1 MLHREITTIRSFRNN
16 ENSIDMD
23 NKFTWPPLYEELA
36 KALLRYKEDR
46 TALGQWIYEDLGKVT
61 RTDGQSLVAYL
72 KQKDGSRIIDI
83 DPFSVFAIF
92 NRSTSWENR
101 TELLNHFKKYF
112 GLTKDIPTDFNGIPT
127 VDPRRSFFFSWKS
140 DNSKVIHDLWQLFE
154 EVISDHDISEA
165 FDQVLENG
173 MPKYSLTMCLFWI
186 CPEKYLALDSRNRSY
201 LESFGFP
208 NEFPKF
214 NYDEYSN
221 LMTKVQKK
229 INNGDVPCSSFLEL
243 SLCAWK
249 TATTS
254 PNVWMWSGGTETFLQ
269 DTLKVGS
276 SAKGL
281 VDFKACD
288 SKESLRKAYRAA
300 AGNTDVKI
308 PNSYWDFMSR
318 VKPNDIV
325 VVFSSQKQS
334 GSQFHLLYGWGRFTS
349 ECFYK
354 NEEEN
359 PLQRTVEWN
368 IPYLKTPVIDK
379 KTKNSIFFHL
389 VEGIEA
395 DNIIRLLGI
404 NCDGGAPRNSINP
417 NYWLVGY
424 TFGSNSS
431 QFDRFIKSSIWEGHF
446 NDDSTN
452 DQNLLKQ
459 AKTIKKGDVLI
470 LKSTSTKGAKHD
482 QPFLRVKA
490 VAVVLSDVN
499 SSKNDGYTSCVCN
512 VQYYGVKDSDFDNPV
527 LASYRK
533 TIHLADDK
541 AKPLVDYANSLINPT
556 HMPQLKYKEYIE
568 LLTEAHNLVLTGA
581 PGTGKTY
588 MAQAIAEEM
597 GAVTKFVQFHPA
609 YDYTDFVEGLR
620 PIEKGDG
627 QMGFERKDGVFKEFC
642 REAIKNLIDSEK
654 SIESLTKEMSWQE
667 KLDRF
672 VEDAI
677 EEGTKFKT
685 VNGSEFIISEIKG
698 HSIVIYNEQNEKTT
712 QVAINADE
720 ILELLTNEV
729 PLNIVRDIRNY
740 FNRKFGTQPD
750 SYAFVITKA
759 IRAMKQ
765 KMPVVEANKIDRK
778 PFVFIIDEINRGEA
792 SKIFGELFYAID
804 PGYRGK
810 KDHLVQT
817 QYQNLVPETDTFAKG
832 FYVPENVYILA
843 TMNDIDR
850 SVESMDFAMRRRF
863 AWKEVTPTD
872 TEDMLDTLS
881 CAKEAKA
888 TMNRLNNV
896 IAETEGLGAAY
907 MIGPSYFLKLGENGG
922 DFGKLWK
929 MDIEPLLKEY
939 LRGFRKADE
948 IIDRFSKAFFNVKE
962 KTEDEAELIDE
973 N

>member
-1 MLHREITTIRSFRNN
+1 
-16 ENSIDMD
+16 MD
-23 NKFTWPPLYEELA
+23 SKFTWVPLYEELA
-36 KALLRYKEDR
+36 QALLRYKEDR
-46 TALGQWIYEDLGKVT
+46 TKLVEWIYEDLGKVT
-61 RTDGQSLVAYL
+61 RSDGQSLVAYL

-101 TELLNHFKKYF
+101 TEMLTHFKNKF
-112 GLTKDIPTDFNGIPT
+112 RLTSTIPSDFNGIPT
-127 VDPRRSFFFSWKS
+127 VDARRSFFFSWKS

-154 EVISDHDISEA
+154 KVISDHDISEA

-221 LMTKVQKK
+221 LMAKVQKK
-229 INNGDVPCSSFLEL
+229 INNGDIPCSSFLEL

-249 TATTS
+249 TATTM

-288 SKESLRKAYRAA
+288 SKESLRNAYRAA

-308 PNSYWDFMSR
+308 PNAYWDFISR

-354 NEEEN
+354 KEEEN

-368 IPYLKTPVIDK
+368 FPYPETPVIDK
-379 KTKNSIFFHL
+379 KTKNSLFFHL

-404 NCDGGAPRNSINP
+404 HSERLS
-417 NYWLVGY
+417 
-424 TFGSNSS
+424 
-431 QFDRFIKSSIWEGHF
+431 SSI
-446 NDDSTN
+446 
-452 DQNLLKQ
+452 
-459 AKTIKKGDVLI
+459 
-470 LKSTSTKGAKHD
+470 
-482 QPFLRVKA
+482 
-490 VAVVLSDVN
+490 
-499 SSKNDGYTSCVCN
+499 
-512 VQYYGVKDSDFDNPV
+512 
-527 LASYRK
+527 
-533 TIHLADDK
+533 
-541 AKPLVDYANSLINPT
+541 INPT
-556 HMPQLKYKEYIE
+556 HIPQLKYKEYID
-568 LLTEAHNLVLTGA
+568 LLAEAHNLVLTGA

-597 GAVTKFVQFHPA
+597 GAVTKFVQFHPS

-627 QMGFERKDGVFKEFC
+627 QVGFERKDGVFKEFC
-642 REAIKNLIDSEK
+642 REAIKNLIDSKK
-654 SIESLTKEMSWQE
+654 SIESLTKEISWQE
-667 KLDRF
+667 KLERF
-672 VEDAI
+672 VEDSI
-677 EEGTKFKT
+677 EEGTKLKT
-685 VNGSEFIISEIKG
+685 VNGSEFEISEMKG
-698 HSIVIYNEQNEKTT
+698 HTIVIHNEQNEKTT
-712 QVAINADE
+712 QVAVNADE
-720 ILELLTNEV
+720 ILELLTNDV

-750 SYAFVITKA
+750 SYAFVIAKT
-759 IRAMKQ
+759 IRAMRQ

-778 PFVFIIDEINRGEA
+778 TFVFIIDEINRGEV

-810 KDHLVQT
+810 KDYLVQT
-817 QYQNLVPETDTFAKG
+817 QYQNLVPETDIFAKG

-863 AWKEVTPTD
+863 TWKEVTPTD
-872 TEDMLDTLS
+872 TEAMLDTLS
-881 CAKEAKA
+881 CANEAKA

-896 IAETEGLGAAY
+896 IAETEGLGASY

-922 DFGKLWK
+922 DFLKLWK
-929 MDIEPLLKEY
+929 MNIEPLLKEY

-962 KTEDEAELIDE
+962 DTATDQVELIDE
-973 N
+973 D

>member
-1 MLHREITTIRSFRNN
+1 
-16 ENSIDMD
+16 MD
-23 NKFTWPPLYEELA
+23 SKFTWVPLYEELA
-36 KALLRYKEDR
+36 QALLRYKEDR
-46 TALGQWIYEDLGKVT
+46 TELVEWIYEDLGKVT
-61 RTDGQSLVAYL
+61 RADGQSLVAYL
-72 KQKDGSRIIDI
+72 KQKDGSKILDI

-92 NRSTSWENR
+92 NRSTSWDNR
-101 TELLNHFKKYF
+101 TELLTHFKKKF
-112 GLTKDIPTDFNGIPT
+112 RLTSTIPSDFNGIPT
-127 VDPRRSFFFSWKS
+127 VDARRSFFFSWKS

-154 EVISDHDISEA
+154 KVISDHDISEA

-201 LESFGFP
+201 LEAFGFP
-208 NEFPKF
+208 NEFLKF

-221 LMTKVQKK
+221 LMAKVQKK
-229 INNGDVPCSSFLEL
+229 INNGDIHCSSFLEL

-249 TATTS
+249 TATTT
-254 PNVWMWSGGTETFLQ
+254 P
-269 DTLKVGS
+269 KV
-276 SAKGL
+276 
-281 VDFKACD
+281 
-288 SKESLRKAYRAA
+288 
-300 AGNTDVKI
+300 
-308 PNSYWDFMSR
+308 
-318 VKPNDIV
+318 
-325 VVFSSQKQS
+325 
-334 GSQFHLLYGWGRFTS
+334 
-349 ECFYK
+349 
-354 NEEEN
+354 
-359 PLQRTVEWN
+359 
-368 IPYLKTPVIDK
+368 
-379 KTKNSIFFHL
+379 
-389 VEGIEA
+389 
-395 DNIIRLLGI
+395 
-404 NCDGGAPRNSINP
+404 
-417 NYWLVGY
+417 WLVGY
-424 TFGSNSS
+424 TFSANS
-431 QFDRFIKSSIWEGHF
+431 QFDRFVENSIWEGHF
-446 NDDSTN
+446 NDNSTN
-452 DQNLLKQ
+452 DQKLL
-459 AKTIKKGDVLI
+459 ALATTIKKGDILI

-512 VQYYGVKDSDFDNPV
+512 VQYYGIKDSDFDNPV

-556 HMPQLKYKEYIE
+556 YMPQLRYKEYID

-581 PGTGKTY
+581 PGTGKTH

-597 GAVTKFVQFHPA
+597 GAVTKFVQFHPS

-672 VEDAI
+672 VEDSI

-685 VNGSEFIISEIKG
+685 VTGSEFIISEIKN
-698 HSIVIYNEQNEKTT
+698 HSIVIHNEQNEKTT
-712 QVAINADE
+712 QVAVNADE

-740 FNRKFGTQPD
+740 FSRKFGTQPD
-750 SYAFVITKA
+750 SYTFVIAKA
-759 IRAMKQ
+759 IRAMRQ

-810 KDHLVQT
+810 NGHLVQT
-817 QYQNLVPETDTFAKG
+817 QYQNLVPETDVFGKG

-888 TMNRLNNV
+888 TMNRLNNA
-896 IAETEGLGAAY
+896 IAETDGLGSAY
-907 MIGPSYFLKLGENGG
+907 MIGPSYFLKLGENEGN
-922 DFGKLWK
+922 FFKLWK
-929 MDIEPLLKEY
+929 MNIEPLLKEY
-939 LRGFRKADE
+939 LRGFRKANE
-948 IIDRFSKAFFNVKE
+948 ILDRLNKSYFNTKE
-962 KTEDEAELIDE
+962 ETATDQVELIDE
-973 N
+973 D

>member
-1 MLHREITTIRSFRNN
+1 
-16 ENSIDMD
+16 MD
-23 NKFTWPPLYEELA
+23 SKFTWVPLYEELA
-36 KALLRYKEDR
+36 QALLRYKEDR
-46 TALGQWIYEDLGKVT
+46 TELVEWIYEDLGKVT
-61 RTDGQSLVAYL
+61 RADGQSLVAYL

-101 TELLNHFKKYF
+101 TELLTHFKKKF
-112 GLTKDIPTDFNGIPT
+112 RLTSTIPSDFNGIPT
-127 VDPRRSFFFSWKS
+127 VDARRSFFFSWKS

-154 EVISDHDISEA
+154 KVISDHDISEA

-186 CPEKYLALDSRNRSY
+186 CPKKYLALDSRNRSY
-201 LESFGFP
+201 LNSFGFS

-221 LMTKVQKK
+221 LLAKVQKK
-229 INNGDVPCSSFLEL
+229 INNGDIPCSSFLEL
-243 SLCAWK
+243 SLFAWK
-249 TATTS
+249 TATTT
-254 PNVWMWSGGTETFLQ
+254 PNV
-269 DTLKVGS
+269 
-276 SAKGL
+276 
-281 VDFKACD
+281 
-288 SKESLRKAYRAA
+288 
-300 AGNTDVKI
+300 
-308 PNSYWDFMSR
+308 
-318 VKPNDIV
+318 
-325 VVFSSQKQS
+325 
-334 GSQFHLLYGWGRFTS
+334 
-349 ECFYK
+349 
-354 NEEEN
+354 
-359 PLQRTVEWN
+359 
-368 IPYLKTPVIDK
+368 
-379 KTKNSIFFHL
+379 
-389 VEGIEA
+389 
-395 DNIIRLLGI
+395 
-404 NCDGGAPRNSINP
+404 
-417 NYWLVGY
+417 WLVGY
-424 TFGSNSS
+424 TFSDSS
-431 QFDRFIKSSIWEGHF
+431 QFDRFVENSIWEGHF
-446 NDDSTN
+446 NDNSTN
-452 DQNLLKQ
+452 DQKLLTL
-459 AKTIKKGDVLI
+459 ATTINKGDILI

-512 VQYYGVKDSDFDNPV
+512 VQYYGIKDCDFDNPV

-541 AKPLVDYANSLINPT
+541 AKALVDYANSLINPT
-556 HMPQLKYKEYIE
+556 HMPQFKYKEYID
-568 LLTEAHNLVLTGA
+568 LLKEAHNLVLTGA
-581 PGTGKTY
+581 PGTGKTH

-597 GAVTKFVQFHPA
+597 GAVTKFVQFHPS

-620 PIEKGDG
+620 PIEKCDG

-672 VEDAI
+672 VEDSI

-685 VNGSEFIISEIKG
+685 VNGSEFIISEIKS
-698 HSIVIYNEQNEKTT
+698 HSIVIHNEQNEKTT
-712 QVAINADE
+712 QVAVNADE

-759 IRAMKQ
+759 IRAIKQ

-810 KDHLVQT
+810 KDYLVQT
-817 QYQNLVPETDTFAKG
+817 QYQNLVPETDMFAKG

-850 SVESMDFAMRRRF
+850 SVESMDFAIRRRF

-888 TMNRLNNV
+888 TMNRLNNA
-896 IAETEGLGAAY
+896 IAETDGLGSAY

-922 DFGKLWK
+922 DFFKLWK
-929 MDIEPLLKEY
+929 MNIEPLLKEY
-939 LRGFRKADE
+939 LRGFRKANE
-948 IIDRFSKAFFNVKE
+948 ILDRFNKSYFNTKE
-962 KTEDEAELIDE
+962 ETATDQVELIDE
-973 N
+973 D

>member
-1 MLHREITTIRSFRNN
+1 
-16 ENSIDMD
+16 MD
-23 NKFTWPPLYEELA
+23 SKFTWVPLYEELA
-36 KALLRYKEDR
+36 QALLRYKEDR
-46 TALGQWIYEDLGKVT
+46 TKLVEWIYEDLGKVT
-61 RTDGQSLVAYL
+61 RSDGQSLVAYL

-83 DPFSVFAIF
+83 DPFSVFVIF

-101 TELLNHFKKYF
+101 TEMLTHFKNKF
-112 GLTKDIPTDFNGIPT
+112 RLTSTIPSDFNGIPT
-127 VDPRRSFFFSWKS
+127 VDARRSFFFSWKS

-154 EVISDHDISEA
+154 KVISDHDISEA

-221 LMTKVQKK
+221 LMAKVQKK
-229 INNGDVPCSSFLEL
+229 INNGDIPCSSFLEL

-249 TATTS
+249 TATTM

-288 SKESLRKAYRAA
+288 SKESLRNAYRAA

-308 PNSYWDFMSR
+308 PNAYWDFISR

-354 NEEEN
+354 KEEEN

-368 IPYLKTPVIDK
+368 FPYPETPVIDK
-379 KTKNSIFFHL
+379 KTKNSLFFHL

-404 NCDGGAPRNSINP
+404 HSERLS
-417 NYWLVGY
+417 
-424 TFGSNSS
+424 
-431 QFDRFIKSSIWEGHF
+431 SSI
-446 NDDSTN
+446 
-452 DQNLLKQ
+452 
-459 AKTIKKGDVLI
+459 
-470 LKSTSTKGAKHD
+470 
-482 QPFLRVKA
+482 
-490 VAVVLSDVN
+490 
-499 SSKNDGYTSCVCN
+499 
-512 VQYYGVKDSDFDNPV
+512 
-527 LASYRK
+527 
-533 TIHLADDK
+533 
-541 AKPLVDYANSLINPT
+541 INPT
-556 HMPQLKYKEYIE
+556 HIPQLKYKEYID
-568 LLTEAHNLVLTGA
+568 LLAEAHNLVLTGA

-597 GAVTKFVQFHPA
+597 GAVTKFVQFHPS

-627 QMGFERKDGVFKEFC
+627 QLGFERKDGVFKEFC
-642 REAIKNLIDSEK
+642 REAIKNLIDSKK
-654 SIESLTKEMSWQE
+654 SIESLTKEISWQE
-667 KLDRF
+667 KLERF
-672 VEDAI
+672 VEDSI
-677 EEGTKFKT
+677 EEGTKLKT
-685 VNGSEFIISEIKG
+685 VNGSEFEISEMKG
-698 HSIVIYNEQNEKTT
+698 HTIVIHNEQNEKTT
-712 QVAINADE
+712 QVAVNADE
-720 ILELLTNEV
+720 ILELLTNDV

-750 SYAFVITKA
+750 SYAFVIAKT
-759 IRAMKQ
+759 IRAMRQ

-778 PFVFIIDEINRGEA
+778 TFVFIIDEINRGEV

-810 KDHLVQT
+810 KDYLVQT
-817 QYQNLVPETDTFAKG
+817 QYQNLVPETDIFAKG

-863 AWKEVTPTD
+863 TWKEVTPTD
-872 TEDMLDTLS
+872 TEAMLDTLS
-881 CAKEAKA
+881 CANEAKA

-896 IAETEGLGAAY
+896 IAETEGLGASY

-922 DFGKLWK
+922 DFLKLWK
-929 MDIEPLLKEY
+929 MNIEPLLKEY

-962 KTEDEAELIDE
+962 DTATDQVELIDE
-973 N
+973 D

>member
-1 MLHREITTIRSFRNN
+1 
-16 ENSIDMD
+16 MD
-23 NKFTWPPLYEELA
+23 SKFTWVPLYEELA
-36 KALLRYKEDR
+36 QALLRYKEDR
-46 TALGQWIYEDLGKVT
+46 TELVEWIYGDLGKVT
-61 RTDGQSLVAYL
+61 RSDGQSLVAYL

-92 NRSTSWENR
+92 NRNTSWGNR
-101 TELLNHFKKYF
+101 TELLNHFKKKL
-112 GLTKDIPTDFNGIPT
+112 GLTLDIPTDFNGIPT
-127 VDPRRSFFFSWKS
+127 VDARRSFFFSWKS

-154 EVISDHDISEA
+154 KVISNHSISDHDISEA

-186 CPEKYLALDSRNRSY
+186 CPEKYLALDSKNRSY
-201 LESFGFP
+201 LNSFGFP
-208 NEFPKF
+208 NDFPKF
-214 NYDEYSN
+214 NYQEYSD
-221 LMTKVQKK
+221 LLAKVQKK
-229 INNGDVPCSSFLEL
+229 INNGDIPCSSFLDI
-243 SLCAWK
+243 SFRAWK
-249 TATTS
+249 TTTTT
-254 PNVWMWSGGTETFLQ
+254 PKVWMWNGGTETFLQ

-288 SKESLRKAYRAA
+288 SKESLRNAYRAA

-308 PNSYWDFMSR
+308 PNAYWDFMSR

-354 NEEEN
+354 NEDDN

-379 KTKNSIFFHL
+379 ETKNSMFFHL

-404 NCDGGAPRNSINP
+404 HSERLS
-417 NYWLVGY
+417 
-424 TFGSNSS
+424 
-431 QFDRFIKSSIWEGHF
+431 SSI
-446 NDDSTN
+446 
-452 DQNLLKQ
+452 
-459 AKTIKKGDVLI
+459 
-470 LKSTSTKGAKHD
+470 
-482 QPFLRVKA
+482 
-490 VAVVLSDVN
+490 
-499 SSKNDGYTSCVCN
+499 
-512 VQYYGVKDSDFDNPV
+512 
-527 LASYRK
+527 
-533 TIHLADDK
+533 
-541 AKPLVDYANSLINPT
+541 INPT
-556 HMPQLKYKEYIE
+556 HIPQLKYKEYID
-568 LLTEAHNLVLTGA
+568 LLAEAHNLVLTGA

-597 GAVTKFVQFHPA
+597 SAVTKFVQFHPS

-620 PIEKGDG
+620 PIEKDDG
-627 QMGFERKDGVFKEFC
+627 QLGFERKDGVFKEFC
-642 REAIKNLIDSEK
+642 REAIKNLIDSKK
-654 SIESLTKEMSWQE
+654 SIESLTKEISWQE

-672 VEDAI
+672 VEDSI
-677 EEGTKFKT
+677 EEGTKLKT
-685 VNGSEFIISEIKG
+685 VNGSEFEISEMKG
-698 HSIVIYNEQNEKTT
+698 HTIVIHNEQNEKTT
-712 QVAINADE
+712 QVAVNADE
-720 ILELLTNEV
+720 ILELLTNDV

-750 SYAFVITKA
+750 SYAFVIAKA
-759 IRAMKQ
+759 IRAMRQ

-810 KDHLVQT
+810 KDYLVQT
-817 QYQNLVPETDTFAKG
+817 QYQNLVPETDIFAKG

-863 AWKEVTPTD
+863 TWKEVTPTD
-872 TEDMLDTLS
+872 TEAMLDTLS
-881 CAKEAKA
+881 CANEAKA

-896 IAETEGLGAAY
+896 IAETEGLGASY

-922 DFGKLWK
+922 DFLKLWK
-929 MDIEPLLKEY
+929 MNIEPLLKEY

-962 KTEDEAELIDE
+962 DTATDQVELIDE
-973 N
+973 D

>member
-1 MLHREITTIRSFRNN
+1 
-16 ENSIDMD
+16 MD
-23 NKFTWPPLYEELA
+23 SKFTWVPLYEELA
-36 KALLRYKEDR
+36 QALLRYKEDR
-46 TALGQWIYEDLGKVT
+46 TELVEWIYGDLGKVT
-61 RTDGQSLVAYL
+61 RSDGQSLVAYL

-92 NRSTSWENR
+92 NRNTSWGNR
-101 TELLNHFKKYF
+101 TELLNHFKKKL
-112 GLTKDIPTDFNGIPT
+112 GLTLDIPTDFNGIPT
-127 VDPRRSFFFSWKS
+127 VDARRSFFFSWES

-154 EVISDHDISEA
+154 KVISNHNISEA

-201 LESFGFP
+201 LNSFGFP
-208 NEFPKF
+208 NDFPKF
-214 NYDEYSN
+214 NYQEYSD
-221 LMTKVQKK
+221 LLAKVQKK
-229 INNGDVPCSSFLEL
+229 INNGDIPCSSFLDI
-243 SLCAWK
+243 SFRAWR
-249 TATTS
+249 TTTTT
-254 PNVWMWSGGTETFLQ
+254 PKVWMWSGGTETFLQ

-288 SKESLRKAYRAA
+288 SKESLRNAYRAA

-308 PNSYWDFMSR
+308 PNAYWDFMSR

-354 NEEEN
+354 KEEEN

-379 KTKNSIFFHL
+379 KTKNSMFFHL

-404 NCDGGAPRNSINP
+404 HSERLS
-417 NYWLVGY
+417 
-424 TFGSNSS
+424 
-431 QFDRFIKSSIWEGHF
+431 SSI
-446 NDDSTN
+446 
-452 DQNLLKQ
+452 
-459 AKTIKKGDVLI
+459 
-470 LKSTSTKGAKHD
+470 
-482 QPFLRVKA
+482 
-490 VAVVLSDVN
+490 
-499 SSKNDGYTSCVCN
+499 
-512 VQYYGVKDSDFDNPV
+512 
-527 LASYRK
+527 
-533 TIHLADDK
+533 
-541 AKPLVDYANSLINPT
+541 INPT
-556 HMPQLKYKEYIE
+556 HIPQLKYKEYID
-568 LLTEAHNLVLTGA
+568 LLAEAHNLVLTGA

-597 GAVTKFVQFHPA
+597 GAVTKFVQFHPS

-627 QMGFERKDGVFKEFC
+627 QLGFERKDGVFKEFC
-642 REAIKNLIDSEK
+642 REAIKNLIDSKK
-654 SIESLTKEMSWQE
+654 SIESLTKEISWQE

-672 VEDAI
+672 VEDSI
-677 EEGTKFKT
+677 EEGTKLKT
-685 VNGSEFIISEIKG
+685 VNGSEFEISEMKG
-698 HSIVIYNEQNEKTT
+698 HTIVIHNEQNETTT
-712 QVAINADE
+712 QVAVNADE
-720 ILELLTNEV
+720 ILELLTNDV

-750 SYAFVITKA
+750 SYAFIIAKA
-759 IRAMKQ
+759 IRAMRQ

-778 PFVFIIDEINRGEA
+778 PFVFIIDEINRGEV

-810 KDHLVQT
+810 KDYLVQT
-817 QYQNLVPETDTFAKG
+817 QYQNLVPETDIFAKG

-863 AWKEVTPTD
+863 TWKEVTPTD
-872 TEDMLDTLS
+872 TEAMLDTLS
-881 CAKEAKA
+881 CANEAKA

-896 IAETEGLGAAY
+896 IAETEGLGASY

-922 DFGKLWK
+922 DFLKLWK
-929 MDIEPLLKEY
+929 MNIEPLLKEY

-962 KTEDEAELIDE
+962 DTATDQVELIDE
-973 N
+973 D

>member
-1 MLHREITTIRSFRNN
+1 
-16 ENSIDMD
+16 MD
-23 NKFTWPPLYEELA
+23 SKFTWVPLYEELA
-36 KALLRYKEDR
+36 QALLRYKEDR
-46 TALGQWIYEDLGKVT
+46 TELVEWIYEDLGKVT
-61 RTDGQSLVAYL
+61 RADGQSLVAYL
-72 KQKDGSRIIDI
+72 KQKDGSKILDI

-92 NRSTSWENR
+92 NRSTSWDNR
-101 TELLNHFKKYF
+101 TELLTHFKKKF
-112 GLTKDIPTDFNGIPT
+112 RLTSTIPSDFNGIPT
-127 VDPRRSFFFSWKS
+127 VDARRSFFFSWKS

-154 EVISDHDISEA
+154 KVISDHDISEA

-201 LESFGFP
+201 LEAFGFP
-208 NEFPKF
+208 NEFLKF

-221 LMTKVQKK
+221 LMAKVQKK
-229 INNGDVPCSSFLEL
+229 INNGDIHCSSFLEL

-249 TATTS
+249 TATTT
-254 PNVWMWSGGTETFLQ
+254 P
-269 DTLKVGS
+269 KV
-276 SAKGL
+276 
-281 VDFKACD
+281 
-288 SKESLRKAYRAA
+288 
-300 AGNTDVKI
+300 
-308 PNSYWDFMSR
+308 
-318 VKPNDIV
+318 
-325 VVFSSQKQS
+325 
-334 GSQFHLLYGWGRFTS
+334 
-349 ECFYK
+349 
-354 NEEEN
+354 
-359 PLQRTVEWN
+359 
-368 IPYLKTPVIDK
+368 
-379 KTKNSIFFHL
+379 
-389 VEGIEA
+389 
-395 DNIIRLLGI
+395 
-404 NCDGGAPRNSINP
+404 
-417 NYWLVGY
+417 WLVGY
-424 TFGSNSS
+424 TFSANS
-431 QFDRFIKSSIWEGHF
+431 QFDRFVENSIWEGHF
-446 NDDSTN
+446 NDNSTN
-452 DQNLLKQ
+452 DQKLL
-459 AKTIKKGDVLI
+459 ALATTIKKGDILI

-512 VQYYGVKDSDFDNPV
+512 VQYYGIKDSDFDNPV

-556 HMPQLKYKEYIE
+556 YMPQLRYKEYID

-581 PGTGKTY
+581 PGTGKTH

-597 GAVTKFVQFHPA
+597 GAVTKFVQFHPS

-672 VEDAI
+672 VEDSI

-685 VNGSEFIISEIKG
+685 VTGSEFIISEIKN
-698 HSIVIYNEQNEKTT
+698 HSIVIHNEQNEKTT
-712 QVAINADE
+712 QVAVNADE

-740 FNRKFGTQPD
+740 FSRKFGTQPD
-750 SYAFVITKA
+750 SYAFVIAKA
-759 IRAMKQ
+759 IRAMRQ

-810 KDHLVQT
+810 NGHLVQT
-817 QYQNLVPETDTFAKG
+817 QYQNLVPETDVFGKG

-888 TMNRLNNV
+888 TMNRLNNA
-896 IAETEGLGAAY
+896 IAETDGLGSAY
-907 MIGPSYFLKLGENGG
+907 MIGPSYFLKLGDNEGN
-922 DFGKLWK
+922 FFKLWK
-929 MDIEPLLKEY
+929 MNIEPLLKEY
-939 LRGFRKADE
+939 LRGFRKANE
-948 IIDRFSKAFFNVKE
+948 ILDRLNKSYFNTKE
-962 KTEDEAELIDE
+962 ETATDQVELIDE
-973 N
+973 D

>member
-1 MLHREITTIRSFRNN
+1 
-16 ENSIDMD
+16 MD
-23 NKFTWPPLYEELA
+23 SKFTWVPLYEELA
-36 KALLRYKEDR
+36 QALLRYKEDR
-46 TALGQWIYEDLGKVT
+46 TELVEWIYEDLGKVT
-61 RTDGQSLVAYL
+61 RSDGQSLVAYL

-101 TELLNHFKKYF
+101 TEMLTHFKNKF
-112 GLTKDIPTDFNGIPT
+112 RLTSTIPSDFNGIPT
-127 VDPRRSFFFSWKS
+127 VDARRSFFFSWKS

-154 EVISDHDISEA
+154 KVISDHDISEA

-221 LMTKVQKK
+221 LMAKVQKK
-229 INNGDVPCSSFLEL
+229 INNGDIPCSSFLEL

-249 TATTS
+249 TATTT

-288 SKESLRKAYRAA
+288 SKESLRNAYRAA

-308 PNSYWDFMSR
+308 PNAYWDFMSR

-354 NEEEN
+354 KEEEN

-368 IPYLKTPVIDK
+368 FPYPETPVIDK
-379 KTKNSIFFHL
+379 KTKNSLFFHL

-404 NCDGGAPRNSINP
+404 HSERLS
-417 NYWLVGY
+417 
-424 TFGSNSS
+424 
-431 QFDRFIKSSIWEGHF
+431 SSI
-446 NDDSTN
+446 
-452 DQNLLKQ
+452 
-459 AKTIKKGDVLI
+459 
-470 LKSTSTKGAKHD
+470 
-482 QPFLRVKA
+482 
-490 VAVVLSDVN
+490 
-499 SSKNDGYTSCVCN
+499 
-512 VQYYGVKDSDFDNPV
+512 
-527 LASYRK
+527 
-533 TIHLADDK
+533 
-541 AKPLVDYANSLINPT
+541 INHT
-556 HMPQLKYKEYIE
+556 HIPQLKYKEYID
-568 LLTEAHNLVLTGA
+568 LLAEAHNLVLTGA

-597 GAVTKFVQFHPA
+597 GAVTKFVQFHPS

-627 QMGFERKDGVFKEFC
+627 QLGFERKDGVFKEFC
-642 REAIKNLIDSEK
+642 REAIKNLIDSKK
-654 SIESLTKEMSWQE
+654 SIESLTKEISWQE
-667 KLDRF
+667 KLERF
-672 VEDAI
+672 VEDSI
-677 EEGTKFKT
+677 EEGTKLKT
-685 VNGSEFIISEIKG
+685 VNGSEFEISEMKG
-698 HSIVIYNEQNEKTT
+698 HTIVIHNEQNEKTT
-712 QVAINADE
+712 QVAVNADE
-720 ILELLTNEV
+720 ILELLTNDV

-750 SYAFVITKA
+750 SYAFVIAKT
-759 IRAMKQ
+759 IRAMRQ

-778 PFVFIIDEINRGEA
+778 PFVFIIDEINRGEV

-810 KDHLVQT
+810 KDYLVQT
-817 QYQNLVPETDTFAKG
+817 QYQNLVPETDIFAKG

-863 AWKEVTPTD
+863 TWKEVTPTD
-872 TEDMLDTLS
+872 TEAMLDTLS
-881 CAKEAKA
+881 CANEAKA

-896 IAETEGLGAAY
+896 IAETEGLGASY

-922 DFGKLWK
+922 DFLKLWK
-929 MDIEPLLKEY
+929 MNIEPLLKEY

-962 KTEDEAELIDE
+962 DTATDQVELIDE
-973 N
+973 D

>member
-1 MLHREITTIRSFRNN
+1 
-16 ENSIDMD
+16 MD
-23 NKFTWPPLYEELA
+23 SKFTWVPLYEELA
-36 KALLRYKEDR
+36 QALLRYKEDR
-46 TALGQWIYEDLGKVT
+46 TELVEWIYEDLGKVT
-61 RTDGQSLVAYL
+61 RADGQSLVAYL

-101 TELLNHFKKYF
+101 TKLLTHFKKKF
-112 GLTKDIPTDFNGIPT
+112 RLTSTTPSDFNGIPT
-127 VDPRRSFFFSWKS
+127 VDARRSFFFSWKS

-154 EVISDHDISEA
+154 KVISDHDISEA

-221 LMTKVQKK
+221 LLAKVQKK
-229 INNGDVPCSSFLEL
+229 INNGDIPCSSFLEL
-243 SLCAWK
+243 SLFAWK
-249 TATTS
+249 TATTT
-254 PNVWMWSGGTETFLQ
+254 PNV
-269 DTLKVGS
+269 
-276 SAKGL
+276 
-281 VDFKACD
+281 
-288 SKESLRKAYRAA
+288 
-300 AGNTDVKI
+300 
-308 PNSYWDFMSR
+308 
-318 VKPNDIV
+318 
-325 VVFSSQKQS
+325 
-334 GSQFHLLYGWGRFTS
+334 
-349 ECFYK
+349 
-354 NEEEN
+354 
-359 PLQRTVEWN
+359 
-368 IPYLKTPVIDK
+368 
-379 KTKNSIFFHL
+379 
-389 VEGIEA
+389 
-395 DNIIRLLGI
+395 
-404 NCDGGAPRNSINP
+404 
-417 NYWLVGY
+417 WLVGY
-424 TFGSNSS
+424 TFSDSS
-431 QFDRFIKSSIWEGHF
+431 QFDRFVENSIWEGHF
-446 NDDSTN
+446 NDNSTN
-452 DQNLLKQ
+452 DQKLLTL
-459 AKTIKKGDVLI
+459 ATTIKKGDILI

-512 VQYYGVKDSDFDNPV
+512 VQYYGIKDSDFDNPV

-556 HMPQLKYKEYIE
+556 HMPQLKYKEYID
-568 LLTEAHNLVLTGA
+568 LLTEAHNLVFTGA
-581 PGTGKTY
+581 PGTGKTH

-597 GAVTKFVQFHPA
+597 GAVTKFVQFHPS

-627 QMGFERKDGVFKEFC
+627 QLGFERKDGVFKEFC

-672 VEDAI
+672 VEDSI

-685 VNGSEFIISEIKG
+685 VNGSEFIISEIKN
-698 HSIVIYNEQNEKTT
+698 HSIVIHNEQNEKTT
-712 QVAINADE
+712 QVAVNADE

-740 FNRKFGTQPD
+740 FSRKFGTQPD
-750 SYAFVITKA
+750 SYAFVIAKA
-759 IRAMKQ
+759 IRAMRQ

-810 KDHLVQT
+810 KDYLVQT
-817 QYQNLVPETDTFAKG
+817 QYQNLVPETDIFAKG

-863 AWKEVTPTD
+863 TWKEVTPTN
-872 TEDMLDTLS
+872 TEAMLDALP

-888 TMNRLNNV
+888 TMNRLNNA
-896 IAETEGLGAAY
+896 IEETDGLGAAY
-907 MIGPSYFLKLGENGG
+907 MIGPSYFLKLGENGC
-922 DFGKLWK
+922 DFLKLWK
-929 MDIEPLLKEY
+929 MNIEPLLKEY

-948 IIDRFSKAFFNVKE
+948 IIDRFNKSYFNTKE
-962 KTEDEAELIDE
+962 DTATDQVELIDE
-973 N
+973 D

>member
-1 MLHREITTIRSFRNN
+1 
-16 ENSIDMD
+16 MD
-23 NKFTWPPLYEELA
+23 SKFTWVPLYEELA
-36 KALLRYKEDR
+36 QALLRYKEDR
-46 TALGQWIYEDLGKVT
+46 TELVEWIYEDLGKVT
-61 RTDGQSLVAYL
+61 RADRQSLVAYL

-101 TELLNHFKKYF
+101 TKLLTHFKKKF
-112 GLTKDIPTDFNGIPT
+112 RLTSTTPSDFNGIPT
-127 VDPRRSFFFSWKS
+127 VDARRSFFFSWKS

-154 EVISDHDISEA
+154 KVISDHDISEA

-221 LMTKVQKK
+221 LLAKVQKK
-229 INNGDVPCSSFLEL
+229 INNGDIPCSSFLEL
-243 SLCAWK
+243 SLFAWK
-249 TATTS
+249 TATTT
-254 PNVWMWSGGTETFLQ
+254 PNV
-269 DTLKVGS
+269 
-276 SAKGL
+276 
-281 VDFKACD
+281 
-288 SKESLRKAYRAA
+288 
-300 AGNTDVKI
+300 
-308 PNSYWDFMSR
+308 
-318 VKPNDIV
+318 
-325 VVFSSQKQS
+325 
-334 GSQFHLLYGWGRFTS
+334 
-349 ECFYK
+349 
-354 NEEEN
+354 
-359 PLQRTVEWN
+359 
-368 IPYLKTPVIDK
+368 
-379 KTKNSIFFHL
+379 
-389 VEGIEA
+389 
-395 DNIIRLLGI
+395 
-404 NCDGGAPRNSINP
+404 
-417 NYWLVGY
+417 WLVGY
-424 TFGSNSS
+424 TFSDSS
-431 QFDRFIKSSIWEGHF
+431 QFDRFVENSIWEGHF
-446 NDDSTN
+446 NDNSTN
-452 DQNLLKQ
+452 DQKLLTL
-459 AKTIKKGDVLI
+459 ATTIKKGDILI

-512 VQYYGVKDSDFDNPV
+512 VQYYGIKDSDFDNPV

-556 HMPQLKYKEYIE
+556 HMPQLKYKEYID
-568 LLTEAHNLVLTGA
+568 LLTEAHNLVFTGA
-581 PGTGKTY
+581 PGTGKTH

-597 GAVTKFVQFHPA
+597 GAVTKFVQFHPS

-627 QMGFERKDGVFKEFC
+627 QLGFERKDGVFKEFC

-672 VEDAI
+672 VEDSI

-685 VNGSEFIISEIKG
+685 VNGSEFIISEIKN
-698 HSIVIYNEQNEKTT
+698 HSIVIHNEQNEKTT
-712 QVAINADE
+712 QVAVNADE

-740 FNRKFGTQPD
+740 FSRKFGTQPD
-750 SYAFVITKA
+750 SYAFVIAKA
-759 IRAMKQ
+759 IRAMRQ

-810 KDHLVQT
+810 KDYLVQT
-817 QYQNLVPETDTFAKG
+817 QYQNLVPETDIFAKG

-863 AWKEVTPTD
+863 TWKEVTPTD
-872 TEDMLDTLS
+872 TEAMLDALP

-888 TMNRLNNV
+888 TMNRLNNA
-896 IAETEGLGAAY
+896 IEETDGLGAAY
-907 MIGPSYFLKLGENGG
+907 MIGPSYFLKLGENGC
-922 DFGKLWK
+922 DFLKLWK
-929 MDIEPLLKEY
+929 MNIEPLLKEY

-948 IIDRFSKAFFNVKE
+948 IIDRFNKSYFNTKE
-962 KTEDEAELIDE
+962 DTATDQVELIDE
-973 N
+973 D

>member
-1 MLHREITTIRSFRNN
+1 
-16 ENSIDMD
+16 MD
-23 NKFTWPPLYEELA
+23 SKFTWVPLYEELA
-36 KALLRYKEDR
+36 QALLRYKEDR
-46 TALGQWIYEDLGKVT
+46 TELVEWIYEDLGKVT
-61 RTDGQSLVAYL
+61 RADGQSLVAYL

-101 TELLNHFKKYF
+101 TKLLTHFKKKF
-112 GLTKDIPTDFNGIPT
+112 RLTSTTPSDFNGIPT
-127 VDPRRSFFFSWKS
+127 VDARRSFFFSWKS

-154 EVISDHDISEA
+154 KVISDHDISEA

-221 LMTKVQKK
+221 LLAKVQKK
-229 INNGDVPCSSFLEL
+229 INNGDIPCSSFLEL
-243 SLCAWK
+243 SLFAWK
-249 TATTS
+249 TATTT
-254 PNVWMWSGGTETFLQ
+254 PNV
-269 DTLKVGS
+269 
-276 SAKGL
+276 
-281 VDFKACD
+281 
-288 SKESLRKAYRAA
+288 
-300 AGNTDVKI
+300 
-308 PNSYWDFMSR
+308 
-318 VKPNDIV
+318 
-325 VVFSSQKQS
+325 
-334 GSQFHLLYGWGRFTS
+334 
-349 ECFYK
+349 
-354 NEEEN
+354 
-359 PLQRTVEWN
+359 
-368 IPYLKTPVIDK
+368 
-379 KTKNSIFFHL
+379 
-389 VEGIEA
+389 
-395 DNIIRLLGI
+395 
-404 NCDGGAPRNSINP
+404 
-417 NYWLVGY
+417 WLVGY
-424 TFGSNSS
+424 TFSDSS
-431 QFDRFIKSSIWEGHF
+431 QFDRFVENSIWEGHF
-446 NDDSTN
+446 NDNSTN
-452 DQNLLKQ
+452 DQKLLTL
-459 AKTIKKGDVLI
+459 ATTIKKGDILI

-512 VQYYGVKDSDFDNPV
+512 VQYYGIKDSDFDNPV

-556 HMPQLKYKEYIE
+556 HMPQLKYKEYID
-568 LLTEAHNLVLTGA
+568 LLTEAHNLVFTGA
-581 PGTGKTY
+581 PGTGKTH

-597 GAVTKFVQFHPA
+597 GAVTKFVQFHPS

-627 QMGFERKDGVFKEFC
+627 QLGFERKDGVFKEFC

-672 VEDAI
+672 VEDSI

-685 VNGSEFIISEIKG
+685 VNGSEFIISEIKN
-698 HSIVIYNEQNEKTT
+698 HSIVIHNEQNEKTT
-712 QVAINADE
+712 QVAVNADE

-740 FNRKFGTQPD
+740 FSRKFGTQPD
-750 SYAFVITKA
+750 SYAFVIAKA
-759 IRAMKQ
+759 IRAMRQ

-792 SKIFGELFYAID
+792 SKIFGELFYAIN

-810 KDHLVQT
+810 KDYLVQT
-817 QYQNLVPETDTFAKG
+817 QYQNLVPETDIFAKG

-863 AWKEVTPTD
+863 TWKEVTPTD
-872 TEDMLDTLS
+872 TEAMLDALP

-888 TMNRLNNV
+888 TMNRLNNA
-896 IAETEGLGAAY
+896 IEETDGLGAAY
-907 MIGPSYFLKLGENGG
+907 MIGPSYFLKLGENGC
-922 DFGKLWK
+922 DFLKLWK
-929 MDIEPLLKEY
+929 MNIEPLLKEY

-948 IIDRFSKAFFNVKE
+948 IIDRFNKSYFNTKE
-962 KTEDEAELIDE
+962 DTATDQVELIDE
-973 N
+973 D

>member
-1 MLHREITTIRSFRNN
+1 
-16 ENSIDMD
+16 MD
-23 NKFTWPPLYEELA
+23 SKFTWVPLYEELA
-36 KALLRYKEDR
+36 QALLRYKEDR
-46 TALGQWIYEDLGKVT
+46 TELVEWIYEDLGKVT
-61 RTDGQSLVAYL
+61 RSDGQSLVAYP
-72 KQKDGSRIIDI
+72 KQKDGSKILDI

-92 NRSTSWENR
+92 NRNTSWENR
-101 TELLNHFKKYF
+101 TELLTHFKKKF
-112 GLTKDIPTDFNGIPT
+112 RLTSTIPSDFNGIPT
-127 VDPRRSFFFSWKS
+127 VDARRSFFFSWKS

-154 EVISDHDISEA
+154 KVISDHDISEA

-221 LMTKVQKK
+221 LMAKVQKK
-229 INNGDVPCSSFLEL
+229 INNGDIPCSSFLEL

-249 TATTS
+249 TATTT

-269 DTLKVGS
+269 DTLKAGS

-288 SKESLRKAYRAA
+288 SKESLRNAYRAA

-308 PNSYWDFMSR
+308 PNAYWDFMSR

-354 NEEEN
+354 KEEEN

-368 IPYLKTPVIDK
+368 FPYPETPVIDK
-379 KTKNSIFFHL
+379 KTKNSLFFHL

-404 NCDGGAPRNSINP
+404 HSERLS
-417 NYWLVGY
+417 
-424 TFGSNSS
+424 
-431 QFDRFIKSSIWEGHF
+431 SSI
-446 NDDSTN
+446 
-452 DQNLLKQ
+452 
-459 AKTIKKGDVLI
+459 
-470 LKSTSTKGAKHD
+470 
-482 QPFLRVKA
+482 
-490 VAVVLSDVN
+490 
-499 SSKNDGYTSCVCN
+499 
-512 VQYYGVKDSDFDNPV
+512 
-527 LASYRK
+527 
-533 TIHLADDK
+533 
-541 AKPLVDYANSLINPT
+541 INPT
-556 HMPQLKYKEYIE
+556 HIPQLKYKEYID
-568 LLTEAHNLVLTGA
+568 LLAEAHNLVLTGA

-597 GAVTKFVQFHPA
+597 GAVTKFVQFHPS

-627 QMGFERKDGVFKEFC
+627 QLGFERKDGVFKEFC
-642 REAIKNLIDSEK
+642 REAIKNLIDSKK
-654 SIESLTKEMSWQE
+654 SIESLTKEISWQE

-672 VEDAI
+672 VEDSI
-677 EEGTKFKT
+677 EEGTKLKT
-685 VNGSEFIISEIKG
+685 VNGSEFEISKMKG
-698 HSIVIYNEQNEKTT
+698 HTILIHNEQNEKTT
-712 QVAINADE
+712 QVAVNADE
-720 ILELLTNEV
+720 ILELLTNDV

-740 FNRKFGTQPD
+740 FNRKLGTQPD
-750 SYAFVITKA
+750 SYAFVIAKA
-759 IRAMKQ
+759 IRAMRQ

-778 PFVFIIDEINRGEA
+778 PFVFIIDEINRGEV

-810 KDHLVQT
+810 KDYLVQT
-817 QYQNLVPETDTFAKG
+817 QYQNLVPETDIFAKG

-863 AWKEVTPTD
+863 TWKEVTPTD
-872 TEDMLDTLS
+872 TEAMLDTLS
-881 CAKEAKA
+881 CANEAKA

-896 IAETEGLGAAY
+896 IAETEGLGASY

-922 DFGKLWK
+922 DFLKLWK
-929 MDIEPLLKEY
+929 MNIEPLLKEY

-962 KTEDEAELIDE
+962 DTATDQVELIDE
-973 N
+973 D

>member
-1 MLHREITTIRSFRNN
+1 
-16 ENSIDMD
+16 MD
-23 NKFTWPPLYEELA
+23 SKFTWVPLYEELA
-36 KALLRYKEDR
+36 QALLRYKEDR
-46 TALGQWIYEDLGKVT
+46 TKLVEWIYEDLGKVT
-61 RTDGQSLVAYL
+61 RSDGQSLVAYL

-101 TELLNHFKKYF
+101 TEMLTHFKNKF
-112 GLTKDIPTDFNGIPT
+112 RLTSTIPSDFNGIPT
-127 VDPRRSFFFSWKS
+127 VDARRSFFFSWKS

-154 EVISDHDISEA
+154 KVISDHDISEA

-221 LMTKVQKK
+221 LMAKVQKK
-229 INNGDVPCSSFLEL
+229 INNGDIPCSSFLEL

-249 TATTS
+249 TATTT

-288 SKESLRKAYRAA
+288 SKESLRNAYRAA

-308 PNSYWDFMSR
+308 PNAYWDFISR

-354 NEEEN
+354 KEEEN

-368 IPYLKTPVIDK
+368 FPYPETPVIDK
-379 KTKNSIFFHL
+379 KTKNSLFFHL

-404 NCDGGAPRNSINP
+404 HSERLS
-417 NYWLVGY
+417 
-424 TFGSNSS
+424 
-431 QFDRFIKSSIWEGHF
+431 SSI
-446 NDDSTN
+446 
-452 DQNLLKQ
+452 
-459 AKTIKKGDVLI
+459 
-470 LKSTSTKGAKHD
+470 
-482 QPFLRVKA
+482 
-490 VAVVLSDVN
+490 
-499 SSKNDGYTSCVCN
+499 
-512 VQYYGVKDSDFDNPV
+512 
-527 LASYRK
+527 
-533 TIHLADDK
+533 
-541 AKPLVDYANSLINPT
+541 INPT
-556 HMPQLKYKEYIE
+556 HIPQLKYKEYID
-568 LLTEAHNLVLTGA
+568 LLAEAHNLVLTGA

-597 GAVTKFVQFHPA
+597 GAVTKFVQFHPS
-609 YDYTDFVEGLR
+609 YDYTDFVKGLR

-627 QMGFERKDGVFKEFC
+627 QLGFERKDGVFKEFC
-642 REAIKNLIDSEK
+642 REAIKNLIDSKK
-654 SIESLTKEMSWQE
+654 SIESLTKEISWQE
-667 KLDRF
+667 KLERF
-672 VEDAI
+672 VEDSI
-677 EEGTKFKT
+677 EEGTKLKT
-685 VNGSEFIISEIKG
+685 VNGSEFEISEMKG
-698 HSIVIYNEQNEKTT
+698 HTIVIHNEQNEKIT
-712 QVAINADE
+712 QVAVNADE
-720 ILELLTNEV
+720 ILELLTNDV

-750 SYAFVITKA
+750 SYAFVIAKT
-759 IRAMKQ
+759 IRAMRQ

-778 PFVFIIDEINRGEA
+778 PFVFIIDEINRGEV

-810 KDHLVQT
+810 KDYLVQT
-817 QYQNLVPETDTFAKG
+817 QYQNLVPETDIFAKG

-863 AWKEVTPTD
+863 TWKEVTPTD
-872 TEDMLDTLS
+872 TEAMLDTLS
-881 CAKEAKA
+881 CANKAKA

-896 IAETEGLGAAY
+896 IAETEGLGASY

-922 DFGKLWK
+922 DFLKLWK
-929 MDIEPLLKEY
+929 MNIEPLLKEY

-962 KTEDEAELIDE
+962 DTATDQVELIDE
-973 N
+973 D

>member
-1 MLHREITTIRSFRNN
+1 
-16 ENSIDMD
+16 MD
-23 NKFTWPPLYEELA
+23 SKFTWVPLFEELA
-36 KALLRYKEDR
+36 QALLRYKEDR
-46 TALGQWIYEDLGKVT
+46 TELVEWIYEDLGKVT
-61 RTDGQSLVAYL
+61 RSDGQSLVAYL
-72 KQKDGSRIIDI
+72 KQKDGSKILDI

-92 NRSTSWENR
+92 NRNTSWSNR
-101 TELLNHFKKYF
+101 TELLNHFKKKL
-112 GLTKDIPTDFNGIPT
+112 GLTLDIPTDFNGIPT
-127 VDPRRSFFFSWKS
+127 VDARRSFFFSWKS

-154 EVISDHDISEA
+154 KVISNHNISEA

-201 LESFGFP
+201 LNSFGFP
-208 NEFPKF
+208 NDFPKF
-214 NYDEYSN
+214 NYQEYSD
-221 LMTKVQKK
+221 LLAKVQKK
-229 INNGDVPCSSFLEL
+229 INNGDIPCSSFLDI
-243 SLCAWK
+243 SFRAWK
-249 TATTS
+249 TTTTT
-254 PNVWMWSGGTETFLQ
+254 PKVWMWNGGTETFLQ

-281 VDFKACD
+281 VNFKACD

-308 PNSYWDFMSR
+308 PNAYWDFMSR

-354 NEEEN
+354 NEDDN

-379 KTKNSIFFHL
+379 KTKNSLFFHL

-404 NCDGGAPRNSINP
+404 HSERLS
-417 NYWLVGY
+417 
-424 TFGSNSS
+424 
-431 QFDRFIKSSIWEGHF
+431 SSI
-446 NDDSTN
+446 
-452 DQNLLKQ
+452 
-459 AKTIKKGDVLI
+459 
-470 LKSTSTKGAKHD
+470 
-482 QPFLRVKA
+482 
-490 VAVVLSDVN
+490 
-499 SSKNDGYTSCVCN
+499 
-512 VQYYGVKDSDFDNPV
+512 
-527 LASYRK
+527 
-533 TIHLADDK
+533 
-541 AKPLVDYANSLINPT
+541 INPT
-556 HMPQLKYKEYIE
+556 HIPQLKYKEYID
-568 LLTEAHNLVLTGA
+568 LLAEAHNLVLTGA

-597 GAVTKFVQFHPA
+597 GAVTKFVQFHPS

-627 QMGFERKDGVFKEFC
+627 QLGFERKDGVFKEFC
-642 REAIKNLIDSEK
+642 REAIKNLIDSKK
-654 SIESLTKEMSWQE
+654 SIESLTKEISWQE

-672 VEDAI
+672 VEDSI
-677 EEGTKFKT
+677 EEGTKLKT
-685 VNGSEFIISEIKG
+685 VNGSEFEISEMKG
-698 HSIVIYNEQNEKTT
+698 HTIVIHNEQNEKTT
-712 QVAINADE
+712 QVAVNADE
-720 ILELLTNEV
+720 ILELLTNDV

-750 SYAFVITKA
+750 SYAFVIAKA
-759 IRAMKQ
+759 IRAMRQ

-778 PFVFIIDEINRGEA
+778 PFVFIIDEINRGEV

-810 KDHLVQT
+810 KDYLVQT
-817 QYQNLVPETDTFAKG
+817 QYQNLVPETDIFAKG

-863 AWKEVTPTD
+863 TWKEVTPTD
-872 TEDMLDTLS
+872 TEAMLDTLS
-881 CAKEAKA
+881 CANEAKA

-896 IAETEGLGAAY
+896 IAETEGLGASY
-907 MIGPSYFLKLGENGG
+907 VIGPSYFLKLGENGG
-922 DFGKLWK
+922 DFLKLWK
-929 MDIEPLLKEY
+929 MNIEPLLKEY

-962 KTEDEAELIDE
+962 DTATDQVELIDE
-973 N
+973 D

>member
-1 MLHREITTIRSFRNN
+1 
-16 ENSIDMD
+16 MD
-23 NKFTWPPLYEELA
+23 NKFTWTPLYKELA
-36 KALLRYKEDR
+36 ESLLRYKEDR
-46 TALGQWIYEDLGKVT
+46 TALVQWIYEDLGKVST
-61 RTDGQSLVAYL
+61 FGKQSLVAYL

-83 DPFSVFAIF
+83 DPFSVVAIF
-92 NRSTSWENR
+92 NRNISWDNR
-101 TELLNHFKKYF
+101 TELLKHFKNKF
-112 GLTKDIPTDFNGIPT
+112 GLISAFPTDFNGIPT
-127 VDPRRSFFFSWKS
+127 VDARRSFFFSWKS

-154 EVISDHDISEA
+154 KVISSHDISEA

-221 LMTKVQKK
+221 LMAKVQKK
-229 INNGDVPCSSFLEL
+229 INNGDIPCSSFLEL

-249 TATTS
+249 TATTT

-308 PNSYWDFMSR
+308 PNAYWDFMSR

-354 NEEEN
+354 KEEEN

-368 IPYLKTPVIDK
+368 FPYPETPVIDK
-379 KTKNSIFFHL
+379 KTKNSLFFHL

-404 NCDGGAPRNSINP
+404 HSERLS
-417 NYWLVGY
+417 
-424 TFGSNSS
+424 
-431 QFDRFIKSSIWEGHF
+431 SSI
-446 NDDSTN
+446 
-452 DQNLLKQ
+452 
-459 AKTIKKGDVLI
+459 
-470 LKSTSTKGAKHD
+470 
-482 QPFLRVKA
+482 
-490 VAVVLSDVN
+490 
-499 SSKNDGYTSCVCN
+499 
-512 VQYYGVKDSDFDNPV
+512 
-527 LASYRK
+527 
-533 TIHLADDK
+533 
-541 AKPLVDYANSLINPT
+541 INHT
-556 HMPQLKYKEYIE
+556 HIPQLKYKEYID
-568 LLTEAHNLVLTGA
+568 LLAEAHNLVLTGA

-597 GAVTKFVQFHPA
+597 GAVTKFVQFHPS

-627 QMGFERKDGVFKEFC
+627 QLGFERKDGVFKEFC
-642 REAIKNLIDSEK
+642 REAIKNLIDSKK
-654 SIESLTKEMSWQE
+654 SIESLTKEISWQE

-672 VEDAI
+672 VEDSI
-677 EEGTKFKT
+677 EEGTKLKT
-685 VNGSEFIISEIKG
+685 VNGSEFEISEMKG
-698 HSIVIYNEQNEKTT
+698 HTIVIHNEQNEKTT
-712 QVAINADE
+712 QVAVNADE
-720 ILELLTNEV
+720 ILELLTNDV

-750 SYAFVITKA
+750 SYAFVIAKA
-759 IRAMKQ
+759 IRAMRQ

-778 PFVFIIDEINRGEA
+778 PFVFIIDEINRGEV

-810 KDHLVQT
+810 KDYLVQT
-817 QYQNLVPETDTFAKG
+817 QYQNLVPETDIFAKG

-863 AWKEVTPTD
+863 TWKEVTPTD
-872 TEDMLDTLS
+872 TEAMLDTLS
-881 CAKEAKA
+881 CANEAKA

-896 IAETEGLGAAY
+896 IAETEGLGASY

-922 DFGKLWK
+922 DFLKLWK
-929 MDIEPLLKEY
+929 MNIEPLLKEY

-948 IIDRFSKAFFNVKE
+948 IIDRLSKAFFNVKE
-962 KTEDEAELIDE
+962 DTATDQVELIDE
-973 N
+973 D

>member
-1 MLHREITTIRSFRNN
+1 
-16 ENSIDMD
+16 MD
-23 NKFTWPPLYEELA
+23 SKFTWVPLYEELA
-36 KALLRYKEDR
+36 QALLRYKEDR
-46 TALGQWIYEDLGKVT
+46 TELVEWIYGDLGKVT
-61 RTDGQSLVAYL
+61 RSDGQSLVAYL

-92 NRSTSWENR
+92 NRNTSWGNR
-101 TELLNHFKKYF
+101 TELLNHFKKKL
-112 GLTKDIPTDFNGIPT
+112 GLTLDIPTDFNGIPT
-127 VDPRRSFFFSWKS
+127 VDARRSFFFSWES

-154 EVISDHDISEA
+154 KVISNHNISEA

-186 CPEKYLALDSRNRSY
+186 CPKKYLALDSKNRSY
-201 LESFGFP
+201 LNSFGFP
-208 NEFPKF
+208 NDFPKF
-214 NYDEYSN
+214 NYQEYSN
-221 LMTKVQKK
+221 LMAKVQKK
-229 INNGDVPCSSFLEL
+229 INNGDIPCSSFLEL
-243 SLCAWK
+243 SLFAWK
-249 TATTS
+249 TATTT
-254 PNVWMWSGGTETFLQ
+254 PNVWMWNGGTETFLQ

-288 SKESLRKAYRAA
+288 SKESLRNAYRAA

-308 PNSYWDFMSR
+308 PNAYWDFMSR

-354 NEEEN
+354 NEDDN

-379 KTKNSIFFHL
+379 KTKNSMFFHL

-404 NCDGGAPRNSINP
+404 HSERLS
-417 NYWLVGY
+417 
-424 TFGSNSS
+424 
-431 QFDRFIKSSIWEGHF
+431 SSI
-446 NDDSTN
+446 
-452 DQNLLKQ
+452 
-459 AKTIKKGDVLI
+459 
-470 LKSTSTKGAKHD
+470 
-482 QPFLRVKA
+482 
-490 VAVVLSDVN
+490 
-499 SSKNDGYTSCVCN
+499 
-512 VQYYGVKDSDFDNPV
+512 
-527 LASYRK
+527 
-533 TIHLADDK
+533 
-541 AKPLVDYANSLINPT
+541 INPT
-556 HMPQLKYKEYIE
+556 HIPQLKYKEYID
-568 LLTEAHNLVLTGA
+568 LLAEAHNLVLTGA

-597 GAVTKFVQFHPA
+597 GAVTKFVQFHPS

-627 QMGFERKDGVFKEFC
+627 QLGFERKDGVFKEFC
-642 REAIKNLIDSEK
+642 REAIKNLIDSKK
-654 SIESLTKEMSWQE
+654 SIESLTKEISWQE

-672 VEDAI
+672 VEDSI
-677 EEGTKFKT
+677 EEGTKLKT
-685 VNGSEFIISEIKG
+685 VNGSEFEISEMKG
-698 HSIVIYNEQNEKTT
+698 HTIVIHNEQNEKTT
-712 QVAINADE
+712 QVAVNADE
-720 ILELLTNEV
+720 ILELLTNDV

-750 SYAFVITKA
+750 SYAFVIAKA
-759 IRAMKQ
+759 IRAMRQ

-778 PFVFIIDEINRGEA
+778 PFVFIIDEINRGEV

-810 KDHLVQT
+810 KDYLVQT
-817 QYQNLVPETDTFAKG
+817 QYQNLVPETDIFAKG

-863 AWKEVTPTD
+863 TWKEVTPTD
-872 TEDMLDTLS
+872 TEAMLDTLS
-881 CAKEAKA
+881 CANEAKA

-896 IAETEGLGAAY
+896 IAETEGLGASY

-922 DFGKLWK
+922 DFLKLWK
-929 MDIEPLLKEY
+929 MNIEPLLKEY

-962 KTEDEAELIDE
+962 DTATGQVELIDE
-973 N
+973 D

>member
-1 MLHREITTIRSFRNN
+1 
-16 ENSIDMD
+16 MD
-23 NKFTWPPLYEELA
+23 SKFTWVPLYEELA
-36 KALLRYKEDR
+36 QALLRYKEDR
-46 TALGQWIYEDLGKVT
+46 TELVEWIYEDLGKVT
-61 RTDGQSLVAYL
+61 RADGQSLVAYL

-101 TELLNHFKKYF
+101 TKLLTHFKKKF
-112 GLTKDIPTDFNGIPT
+112 RLTSTTPSDFNGIPT
-127 VDPRRSFFFSWKS
+127 VDARRSFFFSWKS

-154 EVISDHDISEA
+154 KVISDHDISEA

-221 LMTKVQKK
+221 LLAKVQKK
-229 INNGDVPCSSFLEL
+229 INNGDIPCSSFLEL
-243 SLCAWK
+243 SLFAWK
-249 TATTS
+249 TATTT
-254 PNVWMWSGGTETFLQ
+254 PNV
-269 DTLKVGS
+269 
-276 SAKGL
+276 
-281 VDFKACD
+281 
-288 SKESLRKAYRAA
+288 
-300 AGNTDVKI
+300 
-308 PNSYWDFMSR
+308 
-318 VKPNDIV
+318 
-325 VVFSSQKQS
+325 
-334 GSQFHLLYGWGRFTS
+334 
-349 ECFYK
+349 
-354 NEEEN
+354 
-359 PLQRTVEWN
+359 
-368 IPYLKTPVIDK
+368 
-379 KTKNSIFFHL
+379 
-389 VEGIEA
+389 
-395 DNIIRLLGI
+395 
-404 NCDGGAPRNSINP
+404 
-417 NYWLVGY
+417 WLVGY
-424 TFGSNSS
+424 TFSDSS
-431 QFDRFIKSSIWEGHF
+431 QFDRFVENSIWEGHF
-446 NDDSTN
+446 NDNSTN
-452 DQNLLKQ
+452 DQKLLTL
-459 AKTIKKGDVLI
+459 ATTIKKGDILI

-512 VQYYGVKDSDFDNPV
+512 VQYYGIKDSDFDNPV

-556 HMPQLKYKEYIE
+556 HMPQLKYKEYID
-568 LLTEAHNLVLTGA
+568 LLTEAHNLVFTGA
-581 PGTGKTY
+581 PGTGKTH

-597 GAVTKFVQFHPA
+597 GAVTKFVQFHPS

-627 QMGFERKDGVFKEFC
+627 QLGFERKDGVFKEFC

-672 VEDAI
+672 VEDSI
-677 EEGTKFKT
+677 EEGTKFKA
-685 VNGSEFIISEIKG
+685 VNGSEFIISEIKN
-698 HSIVIYNEQNEKTT
+698 HSIVIHNEQNEKTT
-712 QVAINADE
+712 QVAVNADE

-740 FNRKFGTQPD
+740 FSRKFGTQPD
-750 SYAFVITKA
+750 SYAFVIAKA
-759 IRAMKQ
+759 IRAMRQ

-810 KDHLVQT
+810 KDYLVQT
-817 QYQNLVPETDTFAKG
+817 QYQNLVPETDIFAKG

-863 AWKEVTPTD
+863 TWKEVTPTD
-872 TEDMLDTLS
+872 TEAMLDALP
-881 CAKEAKA
+881 CAKKAKA
-888 TMNRLNNV
+888 TMNRLNNA
-896 IAETEGLGAAY
+896 IEETDGLGAAY
-907 MIGPSYFLKLGENGG
+907 MIGPSYFLKLGENGC
-922 DFGKLWK
+922 DFLKLWK
-929 MDIEPLLKEY
+929 MNIEPLLKEY

-948 IIDRFSKAFFNVKE
+948 IIDRFNKSYFNTKE
-962 KTEDEAELIDE
+962 DTATDQVELIDE
-973 N
+973 D

>member
-1 MLHREITTIRSFRNN
+1 
-16 ENSIDMD
+16 MD
-23 NKFTWPPLYEELA
+23 SKFTWVPLYEELA
-36 KALLRYKEDR
+36 QALLRYKENR
-46 TALGQWIYEDLGKVT
+46 TELVEWIYGDLGKVT
-61 RTDGQSLVAYL
+61 RSDGQSLVAYL

-101 TELLNHFKKYF
+101 TELLTHFKKKF
-112 GLTKDIPTDFNGIPT
+112 RLTSTIPSDFNGIPT
-127 VDPRRSFFFSWKS
+127 VDARRSFFFSWKS

-154 EVISDHDISEA
+154 KVISNHDISEA

-221 LMTKVQKK
+221 LMAKVQKK
-229 INNGDVPCSSFLEL
+229 INNGDIPCSSFLEL

-249 TATTS
+249 TATTT

-288 SKESLRKAYRAA
+288 SKESLRNAYRAA

-308 PNSYWDFMSR
+308 PNAYWDFMSR

-354 NEEEN
+354 KEEEN

-368 IPYLKTPVIDK
+368 FPYPETPVIDK
-379 KTKNSIFFHL
+379 KTKNSLFFHL

-404 NCDGGAPRNSINP
+404 HSERLS
-417 NYWLVGY
+417 
-424 TFGSNSS
+424 
-431 QFDRFIKSSIWEGHF
+431 SSI
-446 NDDSTN
+446 
-452 DQNLLKQ
+452 
-459 AKTIKKGDVLI
+459 
-470 LKSTSTKGAKHD
+470 
-482 QPFLRVKA
+482 
-490 VAVVLSDVN
+490 
-499 SSKNDGYTSCVCN
+499 
-512 VQYYGVKDSDFDNPV
+512 
-527 LASYRK
+527 
-533 TIHLADDK
+533 
-541 AKPLVDYANSLINPT
+541 INHT
-556 HMPQLKYKEYIE
+556 HIPQLKYKEYID
-568 LLTEAHNLVLTGA
+568 LLAEAHNLVLTGA

-597 GAVTKFVQFHPA
+597 GAVTKFVQFHPS

-627 QMGFERKDGVFKEFC
+627 QLGFERKDGVFKEFC
-642 REAIKNLIDSEK
+642 REAIKNLIDSKK
-654 SIESLTKEMSWQE
+654 SIESLTKEISWQE

-672 VEDAI
+672 VEDSI
-677 EEGTKFKT
+677 EEGTKLKT
-685 VNGSEFIISEIKG
+685 VNGSEFEISEMKG
-698 HSIVIYNEQNEKTT
+698 HTIVIHNEQNEKTT
-712 QVAINADE
+712 QVAVNADE
-720 ILELLTNEV
+720 ILELLTNDV

-750 SYAFVITKA
+750 SYAFVIAKA
-759 IRAMKQ
+759 IRAMRQ

-778 PFVFIIDEINRGEA
+778 PFVFIIDEINRGEV

-810 KDHLVQT
+810 KDYLVQT
-817 QYQNLVPETDTFAKG
+817 QYQNLVPETDIFAKG

-863 AWKEVTPTD
+863 TWKEVTPTD
-872 TEDMLDTLS
+872 TEAMLDTLS
-881 CAKEAKA
+881 CANEAKA

-896 IAETEGLGAAY
+896 IAETEGLGASY

-922 DFGKLWK
+922 DFLKLWK
-929 MDIEPLLKEY
+929 MNIEPLLKEY

-948 IIDRFSKAFFNVKE
+948 IIDRLSKAFFNVKE
-962 KTEDEAELIDE
+962 DTATDQVELIDE
-973 N
+973 D

>member
-1 MLHREITTIRSFRNN
+1 
-16 ENSIDMD
+16 MD
-23 NKFTWPPLYEELA
+23 SKFTWVPLYEELA
-36 KALLRYKEDR
+36 QALLRYKEDR
-46 TALGQWIYEDLGKVT
+46 TELVEWIYEDLGKVT
-61 RTDGQSLVAYL
+61 RADGQSLVAYL

-101 TELLNHFKKYF
+101 TKLLTHFKKKF
-112 GLTKDIPTDFNGIPT
+112 RLTSTTPSDFNGIPT
-127 VDPRRSFFFSWKS
+127 VDARRSFFFSWKS

-154 EVISDHDISEA
+154 KVISDHDISEA

-221 LMTKVQKK
+221 LLAKVQKK
-229 INNGDVPCSSFLEL
+229 INNGDIPCSSFLEL
-243 SLCAWK
+243 SLFAWK
-249 TATTS
+249 TATTT
-254 PNVWMWSGGTETFLQ
+254 PNV
-269 DTLKVGS
+269 
-276 SAKGL
+276 
-281 VDFKACD
+281 
-288 SKESLRKAYRAA
+288 
-300 AGNTDVKI
+300 
-308 PNSYWDFMSR
+308 
-318 VKPNDIV
+318 
-325 VVFSSQKQS
+325 
-334 GSQFHLLYGWGRFTS
+334 
-349 ECFYK
+349 
-354 NEEEN
+354 
-359 PLQRTVEWN
+359 
-368 IPYLKTPVIDK
+368 
-379 KTKNSIFFHL
+379 
-389 VEGIEA
+389 
-395 DNIIRLLGI
+395 
-404 NCDGGAPRNSINP
+404 
-417 NYWLVGY
+417 WLVGY
-424 TFGSNSS
+424 TFSDSS
-431 QFDRFIKSSIWEGHF
+431 QFDRFVENSIWEGHF
-446 NDDSTN
+446 NDNSTN
-452 DQNLLKQ
+452 DQKLLTL
-459 AKTIKKGDVLI
+459 ATTIKKGDILI

-512 VQYYGVKDSDFDNPV
+512 VQYYGIKDSDFDNPV

-556 HMPQLKYKEYIE
+556 HMPQLKYKEYID
-568 LLTEAHNLVLTGA
+568 LLTEAHNLVFTGA
-581 PGTGKTY
+581 PGTGKTH

-597 GAVTKFVQFHPA
+597 GAVTKFVQFHPS

-627 QMGFERKDGVFKEFC
+627 QLGFERKDGVFKEFC

-672 VEDAI
+672 VEDSI

-685 VNGSEFIISEIKG
+685 VNGSEFIISEIKN
-698 HSIVIYNEQNEKTT
+698 HSIVIHNEQNEKTT
-712 QVAINADE
+712 QVAVNADE

-740 FNRKFGTQPD
+740 FSRKFGTQPD
-750 SYAFVITKA
+750 SYAFVIAKA
-759 IRAMKQ
+759 IRAMRQ

-810 KDHLVQT
+810 KDYLVQT
-817 QYQNLVPETDTFAKG
+817 QYQNLVPETDIFAKG

-863 AWKEVTPTD
+863 TWKEVTPTD
-872 TEDMLDTLS
+872 TEAMLDALP

-888 TMNRLNNV
+888 TMNRLNNA
-896 IAETEGLGAAY
+896 IEETDGLGAAY
-907 MIGPSYFLKLGENGG
+907 MIGPSYFLKLGENGC
-922 DFGKLWK
+922 DFLKLWK
-929 MDIEPLLKEY
+929 MNIEPLLKEY

-948 IIDRFSKAFFNVKE
+948 IIDRFNKSYSNTKE
-962 KTEDEAELIDE
+962 DTATDQVELIDE
-973 N
+973 D

>member
-1 MLHREITTIRSFRNN
+1 
-16 ENSIDMD
+16 MD
-23 NKFTWPPLYEELA
+23 SKFTWVPLYEELA
-36 KALLRYKEDR
+36 QALLRYKEDR
-46 TALGQWIYEDLGKVT
+46 TELVEWIYEDLGKVT
-61 RTDGQSLVAYL
+61 RADGQSLVAYL
-72 KQKDGSRIIDI
+72 KQKDGSKILDI

-92 NRSTSWENR
+92 NRSTSWDNR
-101 TELLNHFKKYF
+101 TELLTHFKKKF
-112 GLTKDIPTDFNGIPT
+112 RLTSTIPSDFNGIPT
-127 VDPRRSFFFSWKS
+127 VDARRSFFFSWKS

-154 EVISDHDISEA
+154 KVISDHDISEA

-201 LESFGFP
+201 LEAFGFP
-208 NEFPKF
+208 NEFLKF

-221 LMTKVQKK
+221 LMAKVQKK
-229 INNGDVPCSSFLEL
+229 INNGDIHCSSFLEL

-249 TATTS
+249 TATTT
-254 PNVWMWSGGTETFLQ
+254 P
-269 DTLKVGS
+269 KV
-276 SAKGL
+276 
-281 VDFKACD
+281 
-288 SKESLRKAYRAA
+288 
-300 AGNTDVKI
+300 
-308 PNSYWDFMSR
+308 
-318 VKPNDIV
+318 
-325 VVFSSQKQS
+325 
-334 GSQFHLLYGWGRFTS
+334 
-349 ECFYK
+349 
-354 NEEEN
+354 
-359 PLQRTVEWN
+359 
-368 IPYLKTPVIDK
+368 
-379 KTKNSIFFHL
+379 
-389 VEGIEA
+389 
-395 DNIIRLLGI
+395 
-404 NCDGGAPRNSINP
+404 
-417 NYWLVGY
+417 WLVGY
-424 TFGSNSS
+424 TFSANS
-431 QFDRFIKSSIWEGHF
+431 QFDRFVENSIWEGHF
-446 NDDSTN
+446 NDNSTN
-452 DQNLLKQ
+452 DQKLL
-459 AKTIKKGDVLI
+459 ALATTIKKGDILI

-512 VQYYGVKDSDFDNPV
+512 VQYYGIKDSDFDNPV

-556 HMPQLKYKEYIE
+556 YMPQLRYKEYID

-581 PGTGKTY
+581 PGTGKTH

-597 GAVTKFVQFHPA
+597 GAVTKFVQFHPS

-672 VEDAI
+672 VEDSI

-685 VNGSEFIISEIKG
+685 VTGSEFIISEIKN
-698 HSIVIYNEQNEKTT
+698 HSIVIHNEQNEKTT
-712 QVAINADE
+712 QVAVNADE

-740 FNRKFGTQPD
+740 FSRKFGTQPD
-750 SYAFVITKA
+750 SYAFVIAKA
-759 IRAMKQ
+759 IRAMRQ

-810 KDHLVQT
+810 NGHLVQT
-817 QYQNLVPETDTFAKG
+817 QYQNLVPETDVFGKG

-888 TMNRLNNV
+888 TMNRLNNA
-896 IAETEGLGAAY
+896 IAETDGLGSAY
-907 MIGPSYFLKLGENGG
+907 MIGPSYFLKLGENEGN
-922 DFGKLWK
+922 FFKLWK
-929 MDIEPLLKEY
+929 MNIEPLLKEY
-939 LRGFRKADE
+939 LRGFRKANE
-948 IIDRFSKAFFNVKE
+948 ILDRLNKSYFNTKE
-962 KTEDEAELIDE
+962 ETATDQVELIDE
-973 N
+973 D

>member
-1 MLHREITTIRSFRNN
+1 
-16 ENSIDMD
+16 MD
-23 NKFTWPPLYEELA
+23 SKFTWVPLYEELA
-36 KALLRYKEDR
+36 QALLRYKEDR
-46 TALGQWIYEDLGKVT
+46 TELVEWIYEDLGKVT
-61 RTDGQSLVAYL
+61 RADGQSLVAYL

-101 TELLNHFKKYF
+101 TKLLTHFKKKF
-112 GLTKDIPTDFNGIPT
+112 RLTSTIPSDFNGIPT
-127 VDPRRSFFFSWKS
+127 VDARRSFFFSWKS

-154 EVISDHDISEA
+154 KVISDHDISEA

-221 LMTKVQKK
+221 LLAKVQKK
-229 INNGDVPCSSFLEL
+229 INNGDIPCFSFLEL
-243 SLCAWK
+243 SLFAWK
-249 TATTS
+249 TATTT
-254 PNVWMWSGGTETFLQ
+254 PNV
-269 DTLKVGS
+269 
-276 SAKGL
+276 
-281 VDFKACD
+281 
-288 SKESLRKAYRAA
+288 
-300 AGNTDVKI
+300 
-308 PNSYWDFMSR
+308 
-318 VKPNDIV
+318 
-325 VVFSSQKQS
+325 
-334 GSQFHLLYGWGRFTS
+334 
-349 ECFYK
+349 
-354 NEEEN
+354 
-359 PLQRTVEWN
+359 
-368 IPYLKTPVIDK
+368 
-379 KTKNSIFFHL
+379 
-389 VEGIEA
+389 
-395 DNIIRLLGI
+395 
-404 NCDGGAPRNSINP
+404 
-417 NYWLVGY
+417 WLVGY
-424 TFGSNSS
+424 TFSDSS
-431 QFDRFIKSSIWEGHF
+431 QFDRFVENSIWEGHF
-446 NDDSTN
+446 NDNSTN
-452 DQNLLKQ
+452 DQKLLTL
-459 AKTIKKGDVLI
+459 ATTIKKGDILI

-512 VQYYGVKDSDFDNPV
+512 VQYYGIKDSDFDNPV

-556 HMPQLKYKEYIE
+556 HMPQLKYKEYID
-568 LLTEAHNLVLTGA
+568 LLTKAHNLVFTGA
-581 PGTGKTY
+581 PGTGKTH

-597 GAVTKFVQFHPA
+597 GAVTKFVQFHPS

-627 QMGFERKDGVFKEFC
+627 QLGFERKDGVFKEFC

-672 VEDAI
+672 VEDSI

-685 VNGSEFIISEIKG
+685 VNGSEFIISEIKN
-698 HSIVIYNEQNEKTT
+698 HSIVIHNEQNEKTT
-712 QVAINADE
+712 QVAVNADE

-740 FNRKFGTQPD
+740 FSRKFGTQPD
-750 SYAFVITKA
+750 SYAFVIAKA
-759 IRAMKQ
+759 IRAMRQ

-810 KDHLVQT
+810 KDYLVQT
-817 QYQNLVPETDTFAKG
+817 QYQNLVPETDIFAKG

-863 AWKEVTPTD
+863 TWKEVTPTD
-872 TEDMLDTLS
+872 TEAMLDALP

-888 TMNRLNNV
+888 TMNRLNNA
-896 IAETEGLGAAY
+896 IEETDGLGAAY
-907 MIGPSYFLKLGENGG
+907 MIGPSYFLKLGENGC
-922 DFGKLWK
+922 DFLKLWK
-929 MDIEPLLKEY
+929 MNIEPLLKEY

-948 IIDRFSKAFFNVKE
+948 IIDRFNKSYFNTKE
-962 KTEDEAELIDE
+962 DTATDQVELIDE
-973 N
+973 D

>member
-1 MLHREITTIRSFRNN
+1 
-16 ENSIDMD
+16 MD
-23 NKFTWPPLYEELA
+23 SKFTWVPLYEELA
-36 KALLRYKEDR
+36 QALLRYKEDR
-46 TALGQWIYEDLGKVT
+46 TELVEWIYEDLGKVT
-61 RTDGQSLVAYL
+61 RADGQSLVAYL
-72 KQKDGSRIIDI
+72 KQKDGSKILDI

-92 NRSTSWENR
+92 NRSTSWDNR
-101 TELLNHFKKYF
+101 TELLTHFKKKF
-112 GLTKDIPTDFNGIPT
+112 RLTSTIPSDFNGIPT
-127 VDPRRSFFFSWKS
+127 VDARRSFFFSWKS

-154 EVISDHDISEA
+154 KVISDHDISEA

-201 LESFGFP
+201 LEAFGFP
-208 NEFPKF
+208 NEFLKF

-221 LMTKVQKK
+221 LMAKVQKK
-229 INNGDVPCSSFLEL
+229 INNGDIHCSSFLEL

-249 TATTS
+249 TATTT
-254 PNVWMWSGGTETFLQ
+254 P
-269 DTLKVGS
+269 KV
-276 SAKGL
+276 
-281 VDFKACD
+281 
-288 SKESLRKAYRAA
+288 
-300 AGNTDVKI
+300 
-308 PNSYWDFMSR
+308 
-318 VKPNDIV
+318 
-325 VVFSSQKQS
+325 
-334 GSQFHLLYGWGRFTS
+334 
-349 ECFYK
+349 
-354 NEEEN
+354 
-359 PLQRTVEWN
+359 
-368 IPYLKTPVIDK
+368 
-379 KTKNSIFFHL
+379 
-389 VEGIEA
+389 
-395 DNIIRLLGI
+395 
-404 NCDGGAPRNSINP
+404 
-417 NYWLVGY
+417 WLVGY
-424 TFGSNSS
+424 TFSANS
-431 QFDRFIKSSIWEGHF
+431 QFDRFVENSIWEGHF
-446 NDDSTN
+446 NDNSTN
-452 DQNLLKQ
+452 DQKLL
-459 AKTIKKGDVLI
+459 ALATTIKKGDILI

-512 VQYYGVKDSDFDNPV
+512 VQYYGIKDSDFDNPV

-556 HMPQLKYKEYIE
+556 YMPQLRYKEYID

-581 PGTGKTY
+581 PGTGKTH
-588 MAQAIAEEM
+588 MAQAISEEM
-597 GAVTKFVQFHPA
+597 GAVTKFVQFHPS

-672 VEDAI
+672 VEDSI

-685 VNGSEFIISEIKG
+685 VTGSEFIISEIKN
-698 HSIVIYNEQNEKTT
+698 HSIVIHNEQNEKTT
-712 QVAINADE
+712 QVAVNADE

-740 FNRKFGTQPD
+740 FSRKFGMQPD
-750 SYAFVITKA
+750 SYAFVIAKA
-759 IRAMKQ
+759 IRAMRQ

-810 KDHLVQT
+810 NGHLVQT
-817 QYQNLVPETDTFAKG
+817 QYQNLVPETDVFGKG

-888 TMNRLNNV
+888 TMNRLNNA
-896 IAETEGLGAAY
+896 IAETDGLGSAY
-907 MIGPSYFLKLGENGG
+907 MIGPSYFLKLGENEGN
-922 DFGKLWK
+922 FFKLWK
-929 MDIEPLLKEY
+929 MNIEPLLKEY
-939 LRGFRKADE
+939 LRGFRKANE
-948 IIDRFSKAFFNVKE
+948 ILDRLHKSYFNTKE
-962 KTEDEAELIDE
+962 ETATDQVELIDE
-973 N
+973 D

>member
-1 MLHREITTIRSFRNN
+1 
-16 ENSIDMD
+16 MD
-23 NKFTWPPLYEELA
+23 SKFTWVPLYEELA
-36 KALLRYKEDR
+36 QALLRYKEDR
-46 TALGQWIYEDLGKVT
+46 TELVEWIYEDLGKVT
-61 RTDGQSLVAYL
+61 RADGQSLVAYL

-101 TELLNHFKKYF
+101 TKLLTHFKKKF
-112 GLTKDIPTDFNGIPT
+112 RLTSTIPSDFNGIPT
-127 VDPRRSFFFSWKS
+127 VDARRSFFFSWKS

-154 EVISDHDISEA
+154 KVISDHDISEA

-221 LMTKVQKK
+221 LLAKVQKK
-229 INNGDVPCSSFLEL
+229 INNGDIPCSSFLEL
-243 SLCAWK
+243 SLFAWK
-249 TATTS
+249 TATTT
-254 PNVWMWSGGTETFLQ
+254 PNV
-269 DTLKVGS
+269 
-276 SAKGL
+276 
-281 VDFKACD
+281 
-288 SKESLRKAYRAA
+288 
-300 AGNTDVKI
+300 
-308 PNSYWDFMSR
+308 
-318 VKPNDIV
+318 
-325 VVFSSQKQS
+325 
-334 GSQFHLLYGWGRFTS
+334 
-349 ECFYK
+349 
-354 NEEEN
+354 
-359 PLQRTVEWN
+359 
-368 IPYLKTPVIDK
+368 
-379 KTKNSIFFHL
+379 
-389 VEGIEA
+389 
-395 DNIIRLLGI
+395 
-404 NCDGGAPRNSINP
+404 
-417 NYWLVGY
+417 WLVGY
-424 TFGSNSS
+424 TFSDSS
-431 QFDRFIKSSIWEGHF
+431 QFDRFVENSIWEGHF
-446 NDDSTN
+446 NDNSTN
-452 DQNLLKQ
+452 DQKLLTL
-459 AKTIKKGDVLI
+459 ATTIKKGDILI

-512 VQYYGVKDSDFDNPV
+512 VQYYGIKDSDFDNPV

-556 HMPQLKYKEYIE
+556 HMPQLKYKEYID
-568 LLTEAHNLVLTGA
+568 LLTEAHNLVFTGA
-581 PGTGKTY
+581 PGTGKTH

-597 GAVTKFVQFHPA
+597 GAVTKFVQFHPS

-627 QMGFERKDGVFKEFC
+627 QLGFERKDGVFKEFC

-672 VEDAI
+672 VEDSI

-685 VNGSEFIISEIKG
+685 VNGSEFIISEIKN
-698 HSIVIYNEQNEKTT
+698 HSIVIHNEQNEKTT
-712 QVAINADE
+712 QVAVNADE

-740 FNRKFGTQPD
+740 FSRKFGTQPD
-750 SYAFVITKA
+750 SYAFVIAKA
-759 IRAMKQ
+759 IRAMRQ

-810 KDHLVQT
+810 NGHLVQT
-817 QYQNLVPETDTFAKG
+817 QYQNLVPETDMFAKG

-863 AWKEVTPTD
+863 TWKEVTPTD

-881 CAKEAKA
+881 YAKEAKA
-888 TMNRLNNV
+888 TMNRLNNA
-896 IAETEGLGAAY
+896 IAVTDGLGAAY

-922 DFGKLWK
+922 DFFKLWK
-929 MDIEPLLKEY
+929 MNIEPLLKEY
-939 LRGFRKADE
+939 LRGFRKANE
-948 IIDRFSKAFFNVKE
+948 ILDRFNKSYFNTKE
-962 KTEDEAELIDE
+962 DTATDQVELIDE
-973 N
+973 D

>member
-1 MLHREITTIRSFRNN
+1 
-16 ENSIDMD
+16 MD
-23 NKFTWPPLYEELA
+23 SKFTWVPLYEELA
-36 KALLRYKEDR
+36 QALLRYKEDR
-46 TALGQWIYEDLGKVT
+46 TELVEWIYEDLGKVT
-61 RTDGQSLVAYL
+61 RADGQSLVAYL

-101 TELLNHFKKYF
+101 TKLLTHFKKKF
-112 GLTKDIPTDFNGIPT
+112 RLTSTIPSDFNGIPI
-127 VDPRRSFFFSWKS
+127 VDARRSFFFSWKS

-154 EVISDHDISEA
+154 KVISDHDISEA

-221 LMTKVQKK
+221 LLAKVQKK
-229 INNGDVPCSSFLEL
+229 INNGDIPCSSFLEL
-243 SLCAWK
+243 SLFAWK
-249 TATTS
+249 TATTT
-254 PNVWMWSGGTETFLQ
+254 PNV
-269 DTLKVGS
+269 
-276 SAKGL
+276 
-281 VDFKACD
+281 
-288 SKESLRKAYRAA
+288 
-300 AGNTDVKI
+300 
-308 PNSYWDFMSR
+308 
-318 VKPNDIV
+318 
-325 VVFSSQKQS
+325 
-334 GSQFHLLYGWGRFTS
+334 
-349 ECFYK
+349 
-354 NEEEN
+354 
-359 PLQRTVEWN
+359 
-368 IPYLKTPVIDK
+368 
-379 KTKNSIFFHL
+379 
-389 VEGIEA
+389 
-395 DNIIRLLGI
+395 
-404 NCDGGAPRNSINP
+404 
-417 NYWLVGY
+417 WLVGY
-424 TFGSNSS
+424 TFSDSS
-431 QFDRFIKSSIWEGHF
+431 QFDRFVENSIWEGHF
-446 NDDSTN
+446 NDNSTN
-452 DQNLLKQ
+452 DQKLLTL
-459 AKTIKKGDVLI
+459 ATTIKKGDILI

-512 VQYYGVKDSDFDNPV
+512 VQYYGIKDSDFDNPV

-541 AKPLVDYANSLINPT
+541 AKPLVDYAYSLINPT
-556 HMPQLKYKEYIE
+556 HMPQLKYKEYID
-568 LLTEAHNLVLTGA
+568 LLTEAHNLVFTGA
-581 PGTGKTY
+581 PGTGKTH

-597 GAVTKFVQFHPA
+597 GAVTKFVQFHPS

-627 QMGFERKDGVFKEFC
+627 QLGFERKDGVFKEFC

-672 VEDAI
+672 VEDSI

-685 VNGSEFIISEIKG
+685 VNGSEFIISEIKN
-698 HSIVIYNEQNEKTT
+698 HSIVIHNEQNEKTT
-712 QVAINADE
+712 QVAVNADE

-740 FNRKFGTQPD
+740 FSRKFGTQPD
-750 SYAFVITKA
+750 SYAFVIAKA
-759 IRAMKQ
+759 IRAMRQ

-810 KDHLVQT
+810 KDYLVQT
-817 QYQNLVPETDTFAKG
+817 QYQNLVPETDIFAKG

-863 AWKEVTPTD
+863 TWKEVTPTD
-872 TEDMLDTLS
+872 TEAMLDALP

-888 TMNRLNNV
+888 NMNRLNNA
-896 IAETEGLGAAY
+896 IEETDGLGAAY
-907 MIGPSYFLKLGENGG
+907 MIGPSYFLKLGENGC
-922 DFGKLWK
+922 DFLKLWK
-929 MDIEPLLKEY
+929 MNIEPLLKEY

-948 IIDRFSKAFFNVKE
+948 IIDRFNKSYFNTKE
-962 KTEDEAELIDE
+962 DTATDQVELIDE
-973 N
+973 D

>member
-1 MLHREITTIRSFRNN
+1 
-16 ENSIDMD
+16 MD
-23 NKFTWPPLYEELA
+23 SKFTWVLLYEELA
-36 KALLRYKEDR
+36 QALLRYKEDR
-46 TALGQWIYEDLGKVT
+46 TELVEWIYEDLGKVT
-61 RTDGQSLVAYL
+61 RADGQSLVAYL
-72 KQKDGSRIIDI
+72 KQKDGSRIFDI

-101 TELLNHFKKYF
+101 TELLTHFKKKF
-112 GLTKDIPTDFNGIPT
+112 RLTSTIPSDFNGIPT
-127 VDPRRSFFFSWKS
+127 VDARRSFFFSWKS

-154 EVISDHDISEA
+154 KVISDHDISEA

-186 CPEKYLALDSRNRSY
+186 CPKKYLALDSRNRSY
-201 LESFGFP
+201 LNSFGFS

-214 NYDEYSN
+214 NYQEYSD
-221 LMTKVQKK
+221 LLAKVQKK
-229 INNGDVPCSSFLEL
+229 INNGDIPCSSFLDI
-243 SLCAWK
+243 SFRAWK
-249 TATTS
+249 TTTTT
-254 PNVWMWSGGTETFLQ
+254 PNVWMWNGGTETFLQ

-308 PNSYWDFMSR
+308 PNAYWDFMSR
-318 VKPNDIV
+318 VKQNDIV

-354 NEEEN
+354 NEDDN

-379 KTKNSIFFHL
+379 KTKNSMFFHL

-404 NCDGGAPRNSINP
+404 HSERLS
-417 NYWLVGY
+417 
-424 TFGSNSS
+424 
-431 QFDRFIKSSIWEGHF
+431 SSI
-446 NDDSTN
+446 
-452 DQNLLKQ
+452 
-459 AKTIKKGDVLI
+459 
-470 LKSTSTKGAKHD
+470 
-482 QPFLRVKA
+482 
-490 VAVVLSDVN
+490 
-499 SSKNDGYTSCVCN
+499 
-512 VQYYGVKDSDFDNPV
+512 
-527 LASYRK
+527 
-533 TIHLADDK
+533 
-541 AKPLVDYANSLINPT
+541 INPT
-556 HMPQLKYKEYIE
+556 HIPQLKYKEYID
-568 LLTEAHNLVLTGA
+568 LLAEAHNLVLTGA
-581 PGTGKTY
+581 PGTGKTH

-597 GAVTKFVQFHPA
+597 GAVTKFVQFHPS

-627 QMGFERKDGVFKEFC
+627 QLGFERKDGVFKEFC
-642 REAIKNLIDSEK
+642 REAIKNLIDSKK
-654 SIESLTKEMSWQE
+654 SIESLTKEISWQE

-672 VEDAI
+672 VEDSI
-677 EEGTKFKT
+677 EEGTKLKT
-685 VNGSEFIISEIKG
+685 VNGSEFEISEMKG
-698 HSIVIYNEQNEKTT
+698 HTIVIHNEQNEKTT
-712 QVAINADE
+712 QVAVNADE
-720 ILELLTNEV
+720 ILELLTNDV

-740 FNRKFGTQPD
+740 FNRKFGTQAD

-759 IRAMKQ
+759 IRAIKQ

-810 KDHLVQT
+810 KDYLVQT

-863 AWKEVTPTD
+863 TWKEVTPTD

-888 TMNRLNNV
+888 TMNRLNNA
-896 IAETEGLGAAY
+896 IAETDELGSAY

-922 DFGKLWK
+922 DFFKLWK
-929 MDIEPLLKEY
+929 MNIEPLLKEY
-939 LRGFRKADE
+939 LRGFRKANE
-948 IIDRFSKAFFNVKE
+948 ILDRFNKSYFNTKE
-962 KTEDEAELIDE
+962 ETATDQVELIDE
-973 N
+973 D

>member
-1 MLHREITTIRSFRNN
+1 
-16 ENSIDMD
+16 MD
-23 NKFTWPPLYEELA
+23 SKFTWVPLYEELA
-36 KALLRYKEDR
+36 QALLRYKEDR
-46 TALGQWIYEDLGKVT
+46 TELVEWIYGDLGKVT
-61 RTDGQSLVAYL
+61 RSDGQSLVAYL
-72 KQKDGSRIIDI
+72 KQKDGSKILDI

-92 NRSTSWENR
+92 NRNTSWGNR
-101 TELLNHFKKYF
+101 TELLNHFKKKL
-112 GLTKDIPTDFNGIPT
+112 GLTLDIPTDFNGIPT
-127 VDPRRSFFFSWKS
+127 VDARRSFFFSWKS

-154 EVISDHDISEA
+154 KVISNHNISEA

-201 LESFGFP
+201 LNSFGFP
-208 NEFPKF
+208 NDFPKF
-214 NYDEYSN
+214 NYQEYSD
-221 LMTKVQKK
+221 LLAKVQKK
-229 INNGDVPCSSFLEL
+229 INNGDIPCSSFLDI
-243 SLCAWK
+243 SFRAWK
-249 TATTS
+249 TTTTT
-254 PNVWMWSGGTETFLQ
+254 PNVWMWNGGTETFLQ

-288 SKESLRKAYRAA
+288 SKESLRNAYRAA

-308 PNSYWDFMSR
+308 PNAYWDFMSR
-318 VKPNDIV
+318 VKQNDIV

-354 NEEEN
+354 KEEEN

-368 IPYLKTPVIDK
+368 FPYPETPVIDK
-379 KTKNSIFFHL
+379 KTKNSLFFHL

-404 NCDGGAPRNSINP
+404 HSERLS
-417 NYWLVGY
+417 
-424 TFGSNSS
+424 
-431 QFDRFIKSSIWEGHF
+431 SSI
-446 NDDSTN
+446 
-452 DQNLLKQ
+452 
-459 AKTIKKGDVLI
+459 
-470 LKSTSTKGAKHD
+470 
-482 QPFLRVKA
+482 
-490 VAVVLSDVN
+490 
-499 SSKNDGYTSCVCN
+499 
-512 VQYYGVKDSDFDNPV
+512 
-527 LASYRK
+527 
-533 TIHLADDK
+533 
-541 AKPLVDYANSLINPT
+541 INPT
-556 HMPQLKYKEYIE
+556 HIPQLKYKEYID
-568 LLTEAHNLVLTGA
+568 LLAEAHNLVLTGA

-597 GAVTKFVQFHPA
+597 GAVTKFVQFHPS

-627 QMGFERKDGVFKEFC
+627 QLGFERKDGVFKEFC
-642 REAIKNLIDSEK
+642 REAIKNLIDSKK
-654 SIESLTKEMSWQE
+654 SIESLTKEISWQE

-672 VEDAI
+672 VEDSI
-677 EEGTKFKT
+677 EEGTKLKT
-685 VNGSEFIISEIKG
+685 VNGSEFEISEMKG
-698 HSIVIYNEQNEKTT
+698 HTIVIHNEQNEKTT
-712 QVAINADE
+712 QVAVNADE

-750 SYAFVITKA
+750 SYAFVIAKA
-759 IRAMKQ
+759 IRAMRQ

-778 PFVFIIDEINRGEA
+778 PFVFIIDEINRGEV

-810 KDHLVQT
+810 KDYLVQT
-817 QYQNLVPETDTFAKG
+817 QYQNLVPETDMFAKG

-863 AWKEVTPTD
+863 TWKEVTPTD
-872 TEDMLDTLS
+872 TEAMLDTLS
-881 CAKEAKA
+881 CANEAKA

-896 IAETEGLGAAY
+896 IAETEGLGASY

-922 DFGKLWK
+922 DFLKLWK
-929 MDIEPLLKEY
+929 MNIEPLLKEY

-962 KTEDEAELIDE
+962 DTATDQVELIDE
-973 N
+973 D

>member
-1 MLHREITTIRSFRNN
+1 
-16 ENSIDMD
+16 MD
-23 NKFTWPPLYEELA
+23 NKFTWTPLYKELA
-36 KALLRYKEDR
+36 ESLLRYKEDR
-46 TALGQWIYEDLGKVT
+46 TALVQWIYEDLGKVST
-61 RTDGQSLVAYL
+61 FGKQSLVAYL

-83 DPFSVFAIF
+83 DPFSVVAIF
-92 NRSTSWENR
+92 NRNISWDNR
-101 TELLNHFKKYF
+101 TELLKHFKNKF
-112 GLTKDIPTDFNGIPT
+112 GLISEFPTDFNGIPT
-127 VDPRRSFFFSWKS
+127 VDARRSFFFSWKS

-154 EVISDHDISEA
+154 KVISNHDISEA

-221 LMTKVQKK
+221 LMAKVQKK
-229 INNGDVPCSSFLEL
+229 INNGDIPCSSFLEL

-249 TATTS
+249 TATTT

-288 SKESLRKAYRAA
+288 SKESLRNAYRAA

-308 PNSYWDFMSR
+308 PNAYWDFMSR

-354 NEEEN
+354 NEDDN

-379 KTKNSIFFHL
+379 KTKNSMFFHL

-404 NCDGGAPRNSINP
+404 HSERLS
-417 NYWLVGY
+417 
-424 TFGSNSS
+424 
-431 QFDRFIKSSIWEGHF
+431 SSI
-446 NDDSTN
+446 
-452 DQNLLKQ
+452 
-459 AKTIKKGDVLI
+459 
-470 LKSTSTKGAKHD
+470 
-482 QPFLRVKA
+482 
-490 VAVVLSDVN
+490 
-499 SSKNDGYTSCVCN
+499 
-512 VQYYGVKDSDFDNPV
+512 
-527 LASYRK
+527 
-533 TIHLADDK
+533 
-541 AKPLVDYANSLINPT
+541 INPT
-556 HMPQLKYKEYIE
+556 HIPQLKYKEYID
-568 LLTEAHNLVLTGA
+568 LLAEAHNLVLTGA

-597 GAVTKFVQFHPA
+597 GAVTKFVQFHPS

-627 QMGFERKDGVFKEFC
+627 QLGFERKDGVFKEFC
-642 REAIKNLIDSEK
+642 REAIKNLIDSKK
-654 SIESLTKEMSWQE
+654 SIESLTKEISWQE
-667 KLDRF
+667 KIERF
-672 VEDAI
+672 VEDSI
-677 EEGTKFKT
+677 EEGTKLKT
-685 VNGSEFIISEIKG
+685 VNGSEFEISEMKG
-698 HSIVIYNEQNEKTT
+698 HTIVIHNEQNEKTT
-712 QVAINADE
+712 QVAVNADE
-720 ILELLTNEV
+720 ILELLTNDV

-750 SYAFVITKA
+750 SYAFVIAKA
-759 IRAMKQ
+759 IRAMRQ

-778 PFVFIIDEINRGEA
+778 PFVFIIDEINRGEV

-810 KDHLVQT
+810 KDYLVQT
-817 QYQNLVPETDTFAKG
+817 QYQNLVPETDIFAKG

-863 AWKEVTPTD
+863 TWKEVTPTD
-872 TEDMLDTLS
+872 TEAMLDTLS
-881 CAKEAKA
+881 CANEAKA

-896 IAETEGLGAAY
+896 IAETEGLGASY

-922 DFGKLWK
+922 DFLKLWK
-929 MDIEPLLKEY
+929 MNIEPLLKEY

-962 KTEDEAELIDE
+962 DTATDQVELIDE
-973 N
+973 D

>member
-1 MLHREITTIRSFRNN
+1 MLTHFK
-16 ENSIDMD
+16 
-23 NKFTWPPLYEELA
+23 NKFRLT
-36 KALLRYKEDR
+36 
-46 TALGQWIYEDLGKVT
+46 
-61 RTDGQSLVAYL
+61 
-72 KQKDGSRIIDI
+72 
-83 DPFSVFAIF
+83 
-92 NRSTSWENR
+92 ST
-101 TELLNHFKKYF
+101 
-112 GLTKDIPTDFNGIPT
+112 IPSDFNGIPT
-127 VDPRRSFFFSWKS
+127 VDARRSFFFSWKS

-154 EVISDHDISEA
+154 KVISDHDISEA

-186 CPEKYLALDSRNRSY
+186 CPEKDLALDSRNRSY

-221 LMTKVQKK
+221 LMAKVQKK
-229 INNGDVPCSSFLEL
+229 INNGDIPCSSFLEL

-249 TATTS
+249 TATTT

-288 SKESLRKAYRAA
+288 SKESLRNAYRAA

-308 PNSYWDFMSR
+308 PNAYWDFMSR

-354 NEEEN
+354 KEEEN

-368 IPYLKTPVIDK
+368 FPYPETPVIDK
-379 KTKNSIFFHL
+379 KTKNSLFFHL

-404 NCDGGAPRNSINP
+404 HSERLS
-417 NYWLVGY
+417 
-424 TFGSNSS
+424 
-431 QFDRFIKSSIWEGHF
+431 SSI
-446 NDDSTN
+446 
-452 DQNLLKQ
+452 
-459 AKTIKKGDVLI
+459 
-470 LKSTSTKGAKHD
+470 
-482 QPFLRVKA
+482 
-490 VAVVLSDVN
+490 
-499 SSKNDGYTSCVCN
+499 
-512 VQYYGVKDSDFDNPV
+512 
-527 LASYRK
+527 
-533 TIHLADDK
+533 
-541 AKPLVDYANSLINPT
+541 INPT
-556 HMPQLKYKEYIE
+556 HIPQLKYKEYID
-568 LLTEAHNLVLTGA
+568 LLAEAHNLVLTGA

-597 GAVTKFVQFHPA
+597 GAVTKFVQFHPS

-627 QMGFERKDGVFKEFC
+627 QLGFERKDGVFKEFC
-642 REAIKNLIDSEK
+642 REAIKNLIDSKK
-654 SIESLTKEMSWQE
+654 SIESLTKEISWQE
-667 KLDRF
+667 KLERF
-672 VEDAI
+672 VEDSI
-677 EEGTKFKT
+677 EEGTKLKT
-685 VNGSEFIISEIKG
+685 VNGSEFEISEMKG
-698 HSIVIYNEQNEKTT
+698 HTIVIHNEQNEKTT
-712 QVAINADE
+712 QVAVNADE
-720 ILELLTNEV
+720 ILELLTNDV

-750 SYAFVITKA
+750 SYAFVISKA
-759 IRAMKQ
+759 IRAMRQ

-778 PFVFIIDEINRGEA
+778 PFVFIIDEINRGEV

-810 KDHLVQT
+810 KDYLVQT
-817 QYQNLVPETDTFAKG
+817 QYQNLVPETDIFAKG

-863 AWKEVTPTD
+863 TWKEVTPTD
-872 TEDMLDTLS
+872 TEAMLDTLS
-881 CAKEAKA
+881 CANEAKA

-896 IAETEGLGAAY
+896 IAETEGLGASY

-922 DFGKLWK
+922 DFLKLWK
-929 MDIEPLLKEY
+929 MNIEPLLKEY

-962 KTEDEAELIDE
+962 DTATDQVELIDE
-973 N
+973 D

>member
-1 MLHREITTIRSFRNN
+1 
-16 ENSIDMD
+16 MD
-23 NKFTWPPLYEELA
+23 SKFTWVPLYEELA
-36 KALLRYKEDR
+36 QALLRYKEDR
-46 TALGQWIYEDLGKVT
+46 TELVEWIYEDLGKVT
-61 RTDGQSLVAYL
+61 RADGQSLVAYL
-72 KQKDGSRIIDI
+72 KQKDGSKILDI

-92 NRSTSWENR
+92 NRSTSWDNR
-101 TELLNHFKKYF
+101 TELLTHFKKKF
-112 GLTKDIPTDFNGIPT
+112 RLTSTIPSDFNGIPT
-127 VDPRRSFFFSWKS
+127 VDARRSFFFSWKS

-154 EVISDHDISEA
+154 KVISDHDISEA

-221 LMTKVQKK
+221 LMAKVQKK
-229 INNGDVPCSSFLEL
+229 INNGDIPCSSFLEL

-249 TATTS
+249 TATTM

-288 SKESLRKAYRAA
+288 SKESLRNAYRAA

-308 PNSYWDFMSR
+308 PNAYWDFISR

-354 NEEEN
+354 KEEEN

-368 IPYLKTPVIDK
+368 FPYPETPVIDK
-379 KTKNSIFFHL
+379 KTKNSLFFHL

-404 NCDGGAPRNSINP
+404 HSERLS
-417 NYWLVGY
+417 
-424 TFGSNSS
+424 
-431 QFDRFIKSSIWEGHF
+431 SSI
-446 NDDSTN
+446 
-452 DQNLLKQ
+452 
-459 AKTIKKGDVLI
+459 
-470 LKSTSTKGAKHD
+470 
-482 QPFLRVKA
+482 
-490 VAVVLSDVN
+490 
-499 SSKNDGYTSCVCN
+499 
-512 VQYYGVKDSDFDNPV
+512 
-527 LASYRK
+527 
-533 TIHLADDK
+533 
-541 AKPLVDYANSLINPT
+541 INPT
-556 HMPQLKYKEYIE
+556 HIPQLKYKEYID
-568 LLTEAHNLVLTGA
+568 LLAEAHNLVLTGA

-597 GAVTKFVQFHPA
+597 GAVTKFVQFHPS

-627 QMGFERKDGVFKEFC
+627 QLGFERKDGVFKEFC
-642 REAIKNLIDSEK
+642 REAIKNLIDSKK
-654 SIESLTKEMSWQE
+654 SIESLTKEISWQE
-667 KLDRF
+667 KLERF
-672 VEDAI
+672 VEDSI
-677 EEGTKFKT
+677 EEGTKLKT
-685 VNGSEFIISEIKG
+685 VNGSEFEISEMKG
-698 HSIVIYNEQNEKTT
+698 HTIVIHNEQNEKTT
-712 QVAINADE
+712 QVAVNADE
-720 ILELLTNEV
+720 ILELLTNDV

-750 SYAFVITKA
+750 SYAFVIAKT
-759 IRAMKQ
+759 IRAMRQ

-778 PFVFIIDEINRGEA
+778 TFVFIIDEINRGEV

-810 KDHLVQT
+810 KDYLVQT
-817 QYQNLVPETDTFAKG
+817 QYQNLVPETDIFAKG

-863 AWKEVTPTD
+863 TWKEVTPTD
-872 TEDMLDTLS
+872 TEAMLDTLS
-881 CAKEAKA
+881 CANEAKA

-896 IAETEGLGAAY
+896 IAETEGLGASY

-922 DFGKLWK
+922 DFLKLWK
-929 MDIEPLLKEY
+929 MNIEPLLKEY

-962 KTEDEAELIDE
+962 DTATDQVELIDE
-973 N
+973 D

>member
-1 MLHREITTIRSFRNN
+1 
-16 ENSIDMD
+16 MD
-23 NKFTWPPLYEELA
+23 SKFTWVPLYEELA
-36 KALLRYKEDR
+36 QALLRYKEDR
-46 TALGQWIYEDLGKVT
+46 TELVEWIYEDLGKVT
-61 RTDGQSLVAYL
+61 RADGQSLVAYL

-101 TELLNHFKKYF
+101 TKLLTHFKKKF
-112 GLTKDIPTDFNGIPT
+112 RLTSTTPSDFNGIPT
-127 VDPRRSFFFSWKS
+127 VDARRSFFFSWKS

-154 EVISDHDISEA
+154 KVISDHDISEA

-221 LMTKVQKK
+221 LLAKVQKK
-229 INNGDVPCSSFLEL
+229 INNGDIPCSSFLEL
-243 SLCAWK
+243 SLFAWK
-249 TATTS
+249 TATTT
-254 PNVWMWSGGTETFLQ
+254 PNV
-269 DTLKVGS
+269 
-276 SAKGL
+276 
-281 VDFKACD
+281 
-288 SKESLRKAYRAA
+288 
-300 AGNTDVKI
+300 
-308 PNSYWDFMSR
+308 
-318 VKPNDIV
+318 
-325 VVFSSQKQS
+325 
-334 GSQFHLLYGWGRFTS
+334 
-349 ECFYK
+349 
-354 NEEEN
+354 
-359 PLQRTVEWN
+359 
-368 IPYLKTPVIDK
+368 
-379 KTKNSIFFHL
+379 
-389 VEGIEA
+389 
-395 DNIIRLLGI
+395 
-404 NCDGGAPRNSINP
+404 
-417 NYWLVGY
+417 WLVGY
-424 TFGSNSS
+424 TFSDSS
-431 QFDRFIKSSIWEGHF
+431 QFDRFVENSIWEGHF
-446 NDDSTN
+446 NDNSTN
-452 DQNLLKQ
+452 DQELLTL
-459 AKTIKKGDVLI
+459 ATTIKKGDILI

-512 VQYYGVKDSDFDNPV
+512 VQYYGIKDSDFDNPV

-556 HMPQLKYKEYIE
+556 HMPQLKYKEYID
-568 LLTEAHNLVLTGA
+568 LLTEAHNLVFTGA
-581 PGTGKTY
+581 PGTGKTH

-597 GAVTKFVQFHPA
+597 GAVTKFVQFHPS

-627 QMGFERKDGVFKEFC
+627 QLGFERKDGVFKEFC

-672 VEDAI
+672 VEDSI

-685 VNGSEFIISEIKG
+685 VNGSEFIISEIKN
-698 HSIVIYNEQNEKTT
+698 HSIVIHNEQNEKTT
-712 QVAINADE
+712 QVAVNADE

-740 FNRKFGTQPD
+740 FSRKFGTQPD
-750 SYAFVITKA
+750 SYAFVIAKA
-759 IRAMKQ
+759 IRAMRQ

-810 KDHLVQT
+810 KDYLVQT
-817 QYQNLVPETDTFAKG
+817 QYQNLVPETDIFAKG

-863 AWKEVTPTD
+863 TWKEVTPTD
-872 TEDMLDTLS
+872 TEAMLDALP

-888 TMNRLNNV
+888 TMNRLNNA
-896 IAETEGLGAAY
+896 IEETDGLGAAY
-907 MIGPSYFLKLGENGG
+907 MIGPSYFLKLGENGC
-922 DFGKLWK
+922 DFLKLWK
-929 MDIEPLLKEY
+929 MNIEPLLKEY

-948 IIDRFSKAFFNVKE
+948 IIDRFNKSYFNTKE
-962 KTEDEAELIDE
+962 DTATDQVELTDED
-973 N
+973 

>member
-1 MLHREITTIRSFRNN
+1 
-16 ENSIDMD
+16 MD
-23 NKFTWPPLYEELA
+23 SKFTWVPLYEELA
-36 KALLRYKEDR
+36 QALLRYKEDR
-46 TALGQWIYEDLGKVT
+46 TELVEWIYEDLGKVT
-61 RTDGQSLVAYL
+61 RADGQSLVAYL

-101 TELLNHFKKYF
+101 TKLLTHFKKKF
-112 GLTKDIPTDFNGIPT
+112 RLTSTIPSDFNGIPT
-127 VDPRRSFFFSWKS
+127 VDARRSFFFSWKS

-154 EVISDHDISEA
+154 KVISDHDISEA

-221 LMTKVQKK
+221 LLAKVQKK
-229 INNGDVPCSSFLEL
+229 INNGDIPCSSFLEL
-243 SLCAWK
+243 SLFAWK
-249 TATTS
+249 TATTT
-254 PNVWMWSGGTETFLQ
+254 PNV
-269 DTLKVGS
+269 
-276 SAKGL
+276 
-281 VDFKACD
+281 
-288 SKESLRKAYRAA
+288 
-300 AGNTDVKI
+300 
-308 PNSYWDFMSR
+308 
-318 VKPNDIV
+318 
-325 VVFSSQKQS
+325 
-334 GSQFHLLYGWGRFTS
+334 
-349 ECFYK
+349 
-354 NEEEN
+354 
-359 PLQRTVEWN
+359 
-368 IPYLKTPVIDK
+368 
-379 KTKNSIFFHL
+379 
-389 VEGIEA
+389 
-395 DNIIRLLGI
+395 
-404 NCDGGAPRNSINP
+404 
-417 NYWLVGY
+417 WLVGY
-424 TFGSNSS
+424 TFSDSS
-431 QFDRFIKSSIWEGHF
+431 QFDRFVENSIWEGHF
-446 NDDSTN
+446 NDNSTN
-452 DQNLLKQ
+452 DQKLLTL
-459 AKTIKKGDVLI
+459 ATTIKKGDILI

-512 VQYYGVKDSDFDNPV
+512 VQYYGIKDSDFDNPV

-556 HMPQLKYKEYIE
+556 HMPQLKYKEYID
-568 LLTEAHNLVLTGA
+568 LLTEAHNLVFTGA
-581 PGTGKTY
+581 PGTGKTH

-597 GAVTKFVQFHPA
+597 GAVTKFVQFHPS

-627 QMGFERKDGVFKEFC
+627 QLGFERKDGVFKEFC

-672 VEDAI
+672 VEDSI

-685 VNGSEFIISEIKG
+685 VNGSEFIISEIKN
-698 HSIVIYNEQNEKTT
+698 HSIVIHHEQNEKTT
-712 QVAINADE
+712 QVAVNADE

-740 FNRKFGTQPD
+740 FSRKFGTQPD
-750 SYAFVITKA
+750 SYAFVIAKA
-759 IRAMKQ
+759 IRAMRQ

-810 KDHLVQT
+810 KDYLVQT
-817 QYQNLVPETDTFAKG
+817 QYQNLVPETDIFAKG

-863 AWKEVTPTD
+863 TWKEVTPTD
-872 TEDMLDTLS
+872 TEAMLDALP

-888 TMNRLNNV
+888 TMNRLNNA
-896 IAETEGLGAAY
+896 IEETDGLGAAY
-907 MIGPSYFLKLGENGG
+907 MIGPSYFLKLGENGC
-922 DFGKLWK
+922 DFLKLWK
-929 MDIEPLLKEY
+929 MNIEPLLKEY

-948 IIDRFSKAFFNVKE
+948 IIDRFNKSYFNTKE
-962 KTEDEAELIDE
+962 DTATDQVELIDE
-973 N
+973 D

>member
-1 MLHREITTIRSFRNN
+1 
-16 ENSIDMD
+16 MD
-23 NKFTWPPLYEELA
+23 SKFTWVPLYEELA
-36 KALLRYKEDR
+36 QALLRYKEDR
-46 TALGQWIYEDLGKVT
+46 TELVEWIYEDLGKVT
-61 RTDGQSLVAYL
+61 RADGQSLVAYL
-72 KQKDGSRIIDI
+72 KQKEGSKIIDI

-101 TELLNHFKKYF
+101 AELLTHFKKKF
-112 GLTKDIPTDFNGIPT
+112 RLTSTIPSDFNGIPT
-127 VDPRRSFFFSWKS
+127 VDARRSFFFSWKS

-154 EVISDHDISEA
+154 KVISNHDISEA

-221 LMTKVQKK
+221 LLAKVQKK
-229 INNGDVPCSSFLEL
+229 INNGDIPCSSFLEL
-243 SLCAWK
+243 SLFAWK

-254 PNVWMWSGGTETFLQ
+254 PNVW
-269 DTLKVGS
+269 
-276 SAKGL
+276 
-281 VDFKACD
+281 
-288 SKESLRKAYRAA
+288 
-300 AGNTDVKI
+300 
-308 PNSYWDFMSR
+308 
-318 VKPNDIV
+318 
-325 VVFSSQKQS
+325 
-334 GSQFHLLYGWGRFTS
+334 
-349 ECFYK
+349 
-354 NEEEN
+354 
-359 PLQRTVEWN
+359 
-368 IPYLKTPVIDK
+368 
-379 KTKNSIFFHL
+379 
-389 VEGIEA
+389 
-395 DNIIRLLGI
+395 
-404 NCDGGAPRNSINP
+404 
-417 NYWLVGY
+417 LVGY
-424 TFGSNSS
+424 TFSDSS
-431 QFDRFIKSSIWEGHF
+431 QFDRLVENSIWEGHF
-446 NDDSTN
+446 NDNSTN
-452 DQNLLKQ
+452 DQKLL
-459 AKTIKKGDVLI
+459 ALATTIKQGDVLI

-556 HMPQLKYKEYIE
+556 HMPQLKYKEYID

-581 PGTGKTY
+581 PGTGKTH

-597 GAVTKFVQFHPA
+597 GAVTKFVQFHPS

-685 VNGSEFIISEIKG
+685 VNGSEFIISEIKN
-698 HSIVIYNEQNEKTT
+698 HSIVIHNEQNEKTT
-712 QVAINADE
+712 QVAVNADE

-740 FNRKFGTQPD
+740 FSRKFGTQPD
-750 SYAFVITKA
+750 SYAFVIAKA
-759 IRAMKQ
+759 IRGMRQ

-810 KDHLVQT
+810 NGHLVQT
-817 QYQNLVPETDTFAKG
+817 QYQNLVPETDMFAKG

-863 AWKEVTPTD
+863 TWKEVTPTD

-888 TMNRLNNV
+888 TMNRLNNA
-896 IAETEGLGAAY
+896 IEETDGLGSAY

-922 DFGKLWK
+922 NFFKLWK
-929 MDIEPLLKEY
+929 MNIEPLLKEY
-939 LRGFRKADE
+939 LRGFRKANE
-948 IIDRFSKAFFNVKE
+948 ILDRFNKSYFNTKE
-962 KTEDEAELIDE
+962 ETATDQVELIDE
-973 N
+973 D